1 MLEIKNISKTYKT
14 GTLVQKALDGVSLNL
29 RDNEFV
35 AILGPSG
42 SGKTTL
48 LNIIGGLDRYDSG
61 DLIINHVST
70 KNYKDKDWDS
80 YRNHTIGFVF
90 QSYNLIPHQT
100 VLANV
105 ELALTISGISK
116 KERTRRALAA
126 LDEVGLKEQAHK
138 KPNQMSGGQM
148 QRVAIARALVNNPDI
163 LLADEPTGALD
174 SKTSYQ
180 VMELLKKVAKDRLV
194 VMVSHNPELSE
205 EYATRVVRIKDGRII
220 DDSNPYEVEEEVEAK
235 HKNLGKARMGMFTAL
250 SLSFNNLISKKG
262 RTILTAF
269 AGSIGIIGIALILSL
284 SAGFQ
289 KYIDQIQEETMSS
302 YPLTISSD
310 TANIFS
316 AIMSS
321 DMRNDGEE
329 LKEGFVKE
337 MPMITTATNSL
348 GSNDLKS
355 FKKWL
360 EGNEEVYI
368 EDINKIDYEYEVS
381 PLIYSRDATGKIVQL
396 NPSTMLSGIYS
407 DSAMSMVSSMMQ
419 GSAMMGAFYEED
431 FNNLSDYEL
440 LRGTYPSAYDEVMV
454 VLSNKEMIPDLI
466 VYSLGLRDTEEL
478 STLIQEVMNGEEV
491 TVHNEQM
498 TVSYDDLLSLD
509 FRLINAT
516 DLYKYNEKYD
526 TYEDMKD
533 DEQYIEKL
541 YSNAHKLKVT
551 GIAYNEEGSS
561 GVIYSKELTSKVI
574 NDAYNTEI
582 VQKQL
587 KNKDIDVF
595 SNTAFDE
602 DKKDS
607 GLDFNDLVII
617 DEDLLKDA
625 FKVNI
630 SEDDF
635 DFDMMDEEKM
645 QEVIMGNATEAAN
658 AVIAG
663 PNVSQLTDTFNSF
676 NYMMMNS
683 YIQSYE
689 KSHLVTAD
697 DNGNEIV
704 VDNIDEIMND
714 SYYYS
719 CYLKLSDEDLN
730 SQSSKINGTNYKNFM
745 QTIFRNSN
753 DENTNAMFS
762 SLQDSDYDNLARSV
776 RMMFDDY
783 FSKLKNKAD
792 IEVQPGMKRIKYTV
806 IKGDFA
812 SIQQGLNGIVIYGPA
827 DICNIVS
834 NITGNNSITEAELA
848 EMSDLG
854 NLVLENISDFINSFG
869 INYVIQFEVFTD
881 EENNSGTLVAVN
893 NIVNNFSSLVVA
905 GSIFKSVASIMEPMA
920 DSLSGLGDKFSGDI
934 IEFDTKKFEQAFQFD
949 MDEEELSRLMS
960 SMIKS
965 SSATYKNNLKNLGYQ
980 DENDPSSISF
990 YFKDFD
996 SKSHFMDVLDDY
1008 NNTVD
1013 EEQVLSYTDITGL
1026 MMSSVSTIID
1036 SVTYVLIAF
1045 VSISL
1050 IVSSIMIAVI
1060 TLISVMERTKEIGIL
1075 RAMGASKS
1083 NVSSIFTAETFII
1096 GFLSGSLGI
1105 LVSYLALIPINMVIH
1120 NINSDI
1126 TAVLDI
1132 HYAAALIA
1140 ISVVLTLVSGLI
1152 PSRKAAKQDPV
1163 IALRSE

>member
-14 GTLVQKALDGVSLNL
+14 GNLVQKALDGVSLNL

-126 LDEVGLKEQAHK
+126 LEEVGLKEQAHK

-194 VMVSHNPELSE
+194 VMVSHNPDLSE
-205 EYATRVVRIKDGRII
+205 EYATRVVKIKDGKII
-220 DDSNPYEVEEEVEAK
+220 DDSDPYIVEEEVEAK
-235 HKNLGKARMGMFTAL
+235 HKNLGKAKMGILTAL
-250 SLSFNNLISKKG
+250 SLSFNNLVSKKG

-289 KYIDQIQEETMSS
+289 NYIDQIQEETMAS
-302 YPLTISSD
+302 YPLTIDSN
-310 TANIFS
+310 TTNIFS
-316 AIMSS
+316 AIMGRE
-321 DMRNDGEE
+321 MLNDGSQ

-337 MPMITTATNSL
+337 IPMITTAANSL
-348 GSNDLKS
+348 GTNDLKT

-360 EGNEEVYI
+360 EDNEEIYI
-368 EDINKIDYEYEVS
+368 EDINKIDYQYDVS
-381 PLIYSRDATGKIVQL
+381 PLIYSRDATGEIVQL

-431 FNNLSDYEL
+431 YNNLSDYEL
-440 LRGTYPSAYDEVMV
+440 LRGTYPSAYDEVLV
-454 VLSNKEMIPDLI
+454 VLNNKEMIPDLI

-478 STLIQEVMNGEEV
+478 SALIQQVMNGEEV
-491 TVHNEQM
+491 TIHNEQM
-498 TVSYDDLLSLD
+498 MISYDDLLTLD

-526 TYEDMKD
+526 TYEDMND
-533 DEQYIEKL
+533 DEKYIEEL
-541 YSNAHKLKVT
+541 YSNAHKLKIT
-551 GIAYNEEGSS
+551 GIAYSEGNS

-587 KNKDIDVF
+587 NNKDIDVF

-607 GLDFNDLVII
+607 GLDFNDLVTI
-617 DEDLLKDA
+617 DEDLLKEA
-625 FKVNI
+625 FIVNI

-645 QEVIMGNATEAAN
+645 QEVIMGNAKEAAT
-658 AVIAG
+658 AVTSG
-663 PNVSQLTDTFNSF
+663 PNVTQLSSAFTAMNTMMLDKYIDVYESTEGIIKEETLSTPLPQTEENSEE
-676 NYMMMNS
+676 NN
-683 YIQSYE
+683 
-689 KSHLVTAD
+689 
-697 DNGNEIV
+697 NES
-704 VDNIDEIMND
+704 NIPDVK
-714 SYYYS
+714 YL
-719 CYLKLSDEDLN
+719 YLKEELLDAIASNITGE
-730 SQSSKINGTNYKNFM
+730 NYKNAL
-745 QTIFRNSN
+745 T
-753 DENTNAMFS
+753 AMAS
-762 SLQDSDYDNLARSV
+762 QAPEEYKEYVAMLSMLQAEDYDNLAASV
-776 RMMFDDY
+776 KTSFYAYYKPVFESSLVEPVRNENGETIAKKILY
-783 FSKLKNKAD
+783 TTQHQD
-792 IEVQPGMKRIKYTV
+792 IQGQRIEIT
-806 IKGDFA
+806 
-812 SIQQGLNGIVIYGPA
+812 IYGNPMSESKK
-827 DICNIVS
+827 VS
-834 NITGNNSITEAELA
+834 TDLISSAILDETAVAYTNKSVNS
-848 EMSDLG
+848 
-854 NLVLENISDFINSFG
+854 
-869 INYVIQFEVFTD
+869 
-881 EENNSGTLVAVN
+881 
-893 NIVNNFSSLVVA
+893 IVNNYATYMVA
-905 GSIFKSVASIMEPMA
+905 ASIGKSLMSVMEPMQ
-920 DSLSGLGDKFSGDI
+920 DSFSELGDKFSGDI
-934 IEFDTKKFEQAFQFD
+934 FEFDTEKFKEAFQFE

-996 SKSHFMDVLDDY
+996 SKNHFMDILDEY
-1008 NNTVD
+1008 NENVD
-1013 EEQVLSYTDITGL
+1013 EEYKISYTDITGL
-1026 MMSSVSTIID
+1026 MMSSVATIID

-1120 NINSDI
+1120 NINTDI
-1126 TAVLDI
+1126 TAVLEI
-1132 HYAAALIA
+1132 QYAVILIA
-1140 ISVVLTLVSGLI
+1140 ISVALTLVSGLI

>member
-14 GTLVQKALDGVSLNL
+14 GNLVQKALDGVSLNL

-126 LDEVGLKEQAHK
+126 LEEVGLKEQAHK

-194 VMVSHNPELSE
+194 VMVSHNPDLSE
-205 EYATRVVRIKDGRII
+205 EYATRVVKIKDGKII
-220 DDSNPYEVEEEVEAK
+220 DDSDPYIVEEEVEAK
-235 HKNLGKARMGMFTAL
+235 HKNLGKAKMGILTAL
-250 SLSFNNLISKKG
+250 SLSFNNLVSKKG

-289 KYIDQIQEETMSS
+289 NYIDQIQEETMAS
-302 YPLTISSD
+302 YPLTIDSN
-310 TANIFS
+310 TTNIFS
-316 AIMSS
+316 AIMGRE
-321 DMRNDGEE
+321 MLNDGSQ

-337 MPMITTATNSL
+337 IPMITTAANSL
-348 GSNDLKS
+348 GTNDLKK

-360 EGNEEVYI
+360 EDNEEIYI
-368 EDINKIDYEYEVS
+368 EDINKIDYQYDVS
-381 PLIYSRDATGKIVQL
+381 PLIYSRDATGEIVQL

-440 LRGTYPSAYDEVMV
+440 LRGTYPSAYDEVLV
-454 VLSNKEMIPDLI
+454 VLNNKEMIPDLI

-478 STLIQEVMNGEEV
+478 SALIQQVMNGEEV
-491 TVHNEQM
+491 TIHNEQM
-498 TVSYDDLLSLD
+498 MISYDDLLTLD

-526 TYEDMKD
+526 TYEDMND
-533 DEQYIEKL
+533 DEKYIEEL
-541 YSNAHKLKVT
+541 YSNAHKLKIT
-551 GIAYNEEGSS
+551 GIAYSEGNS

-587 KNKDIDVF
+587 NNKDIDVF

-607 GLDFNDLVII
+607 GLDFNDLVTI
-617 DEDLLKDA
+617 DEDLLKEA
-625 FKVNI
+625 FIVNI

-645 QEVIMGNATEAAN
+645 QEVIMGNAKEAAT
-658 AVIAG
+658 AVTSG
-663 PNVSQLTDTFNSF
+663 PNVTQLSSAFTAMNTMMLDQYIDVYESTEGIIKEETLSTPLPQAEENS
-676 NYMMMNS
+676 
-683 YIQSYE
+683 E
-689 KSHLVTAD
+689 
-697 DNGNEIV
+697 DNNNES
-704 VDNIDEIMND
+704 NIPDVK
-714 SYYYS
+714 YL
-719 CYLKLSDEDLN
+719 YLKEELLDAIASNITGE
-730 SQSSKINGTNYKNFM
+730 NYKNAL
-745 QTIFRNSN
+745 T
-753 DENTNAMFS
+753 AMAS
-762 SLQDSDYDNLARSV
+762 QAPEEYKEYVAMLSMLQAEDYDNLAASV
-776 RMMFDDY
+776 KTSFYAYYKPVFESSLVEPVRNENGETVAKKILY
-783 FSKLKNKAD
+783 TTQHQD
-792 IEVQPGMKRIKYTV
+792 IQGQRIEIT
-806 IKGDFA
+806 
-812 SIQQGLNGIVIYGPA
+812 IYGNPMSESKK
-827 DICNIVS
+827 VS
-834 NITGNNSITEAELA
+834 TDLISSAILDETAVAYTNKSVNS
-848 EMSDLG
+848 
-854 NLVLENISDFINSFG
+854 
-869 INYVIQFEVFTD
+869 
-881 EENNSGTLVAVN
+881 
-893 NIVNNFSSLVVA
+893 IVNNYATYMVA
-905 GSIFKSVASIMEPMA
+905 ASIGKSLMSVMEPMQ
-920 DSLSGLGDKFSGDI
+920 DSFSELGDKFSGDI
-934 IEFDTKKFEQAFQFD
+934 FEFDTEKFKEAFQFE

-996 SKSHFMDVLDDY
+996 SKNHFMNILDEY
-1008 NNTVD
+1008 NENVD
-1013 EEQVLSYTDITGL
+1013 EEYKISYTDITGL
-1026 MMSSVSTIID
+1026 MMSSVATIID

-1120 NINSDI
+1120 NINTDI
-1126 TAVLDI
+1126 TAVLEI
-1132 HYAAALIA
+1132 QYAVILIA
-1140 ISVVLTLVSGLI
+1140 ISVALTLVSGLI

>member
-14 GTLVQKALDGVSLNL
+14 GNLVQKALDGVSLNL

-126 LDEVGLKEQAHK
+126 LEEVGLKEQAHK

-194 VMVSHNPELSE
+194 VMVSHNPDLSE
-205 EYATRVVRIKDGRII
+205 EYATRVVKIKDGKII
-220 DDSNPYEVEEEVEAK
+220 DDSDPYIVEEEVEAK
-235 HKNLGKARMGMFTAL
+235 HKNLGKAKMGILTAL
-250 SLSFNNLISKKG
+250 SLSFNNLVSKKG

-289 KYIDQIQEETMSS
+289 NYIDQIQEETMAS
-302 YPLTISSD
+302 YPLTIDSN
-310 TANIFS
+310 TTNIFS
-316 AIMSS
+316 AIMGRE
-321 DMRNDGEE
+321 MLNDGSQ

-337 MPMITTATNSL
+337 IPMITTAANSL
-348 GSNDLKS
+348 GTNDLKT

-360 EGNEEVYI
+360 EDNEEIYI
-368 EDINKIDYEYEVS
+368 EDINKIDYQYDVS
-381 PLIYSRDATGKIVQL
+381 PLIYSRDATGEIVQL

-431 FNNLSDYEL
+431 YNNLSDYEL
-440 LRGTYPSAYDEVMV
+440 LRGTYPSAYDEVLV
-454 VLSNKEMIPDLI
+454 VLNNKEMIPDLI

-478 STLIQEVMNGEEV
+478 SALIQQVMNGEEV
-491 TVHNEQM
+491 TIHNEQM
-498 TVSYDDLLSLD
+498 MISYDDLLTLD

-526 TYEDMKD
+526 TYEDMND
-533 DEQYIEKL
+533 DEKYIEEL
-541 YSNAHKLKVT
+541 YSNAHKLKIT
-551 GIAYNEEGSS
+551 GIAYSEGNS

-587 KNKDIDVF
+587 NNKDIDVF

-607 GLDFNDLVII
+607 GLDFNDLVTI
-617 DEDLLKDA
+617 DEDLLKEA
-625 FKVNI
+625 FIVNI

-645 QEVIMGNATEAAN
+645 QEVIMGNAKEAAT
-658 AVIAG
+658 AVTSG
-663 PNVSQLTDTFNSF
+663 PNVTQLSSAFTAMNTMMLDKYIDVYESTEGIIKEETLSTPLPQTEENSEE
-676 NYMMMNS
+676 NN
-683 YIQSYE
+683 
-689 KSHLVTAD
+689 
-697 DNGNEIV
+697 NES
-704 VDNIDEIMND
+704 NIPDVK
-714 SYYYS
+714 YL
-719 CYLKLSDEDLN
+719 YLKEELLDAIASNITGE
-730 SQSSKINGTNYKNFM
+730 NYKNAL
-745 QTIFRNSN
+745 T
-753 DENTNAMFS
+753 AMAS
-762 SLQDSDYDNLARSV
+762 QAPEEYKEYVAMLSMLQAEDYDNLAASV
-776 RMMFDDY
+776 KTSFYAYYKPVFESSLVEPVRNENGETIAKKILY
-783 FSKLKNKAD
+783 TTQHQD
-792 IEVQPGMKRIKYTV
+792 IQGQRIEIT
-806 IKGDFA
+806 
-812 SIQQGLNGIVIYGPA
+812 IYGNPMSESKK
-827 DICNIVS
+827 VS
-834 NITGNNSITEAELA
+834 TDLISSAILDETAVAYTNKSVNS
-848 EMSDLG
+848 
-854 NLVLENISDFINSFG
+854 
-869 INYVIQFEVFTD
+869 
-881 EENNSGTLVAVN
+881 
-893 NIVNNFSSLVVA
+893 IVNNYATYMVA
-905 GSIFKSVASIMEPMA
+905 ASIGKSLMSVMEPMQ
-920 DSLSGLGDKFSGDI
+920 DSFSELGDKFSGDI
-934 IEFDTKKFEQAFQFD
+934 FEFDTEKFKEAFQFE

-996 SKSHFMDVLDDY
+996 SKNHFMNILDEY
-1008 NNTVD
+1008 NENVD
-1013 EEQVLSYTDITGL
+1013 EEYKISYTDITGL
-1026 MMSSVSTIID
+1026 MMSSVATIID

-1132 HYAAALIA
+1132 HYAAVLIA

>member
-14 GTLVQKALDGVSLNL
+14 GNLVQKALDGVSLNL

-126 LDEVGLKEQAHK
+126 LEEVGLKEQAHK

-194 VMVSHNPELSE
+194 VMVSHNPDLSE
-205 EYATRVVRIKDGRII
+205 EYATRVVKIKDGKII
-220 DDSNPYEVEEEVEAK
+220 DDSDPYIVEEEVEAK
-235 HKNLGKARMGMFTAL
+235 HKNLGKAKMGILTAL
-250 SLSFNNLISKKG
+250 SLSFNNLVSKKG

-289 KYIDQIQEETMSS
+289 NYIDQIQEETMAS
-302 YPLTISSD
+302 YPLTIDSN
-310 TANIFS
+310 TTNIFS
-316 AIMSS
+316 AIMGRE
-321 DMRNDGEE
+321 MLNDGSQ

-337 MPMITTATNSL
+337 IPMITTAANSL
-348 GSNDLKS
+348 GTNDLKK

-360 EGNEEVYI
+360 EDNEEIYI
-368 EDINKIDYEYEVS
+368 EDINKIDYQYDVS
-381 PLIYSRDATGKIVQL
+381 PLIYSRDATGEIVQL

-431 FNNLSDYEL
+431 YNNLSDYEL
-440 LRGTYPSAYDEVMV
+440 LRGTYPSAYDEVLV
-454 VLSNKEMIPDLI
+454 VLNNKEMIPDLI

-478 STLIQEVMNGEEV
+478 SALIQQVMNGEEV
-491 TVHNEQM
+491 TIHNEQM
-498 TVSYDDLLSLD
+498 MISYDDLLTLD

-526 TYEDMKD
+526 TYEDMND
-533 DEQYIEKL
+533 DEKYIEEL
-541 YSNAHKLKVT
+541 YSNAHKLKIT
-551 GIAYNEEGSS
+551 GIAYSEGNS

-587 KNKDIDVF
+587 NNKDIDVF

-607 GLDFNDLVII
+607 GLDFNDLVTI
-617 DEDLLKDA
+617 DEDLLKEA
-625 FKVNI
+625 FIVNI

-645 QEVIMGNATEAAN
+645 QEVIMGNAKEAAT
-658 AVIAG
+658 AVTSG
-663 PNVSQLTDTFNSF
+663 PNVTQLSSAFTAMNTMMLDKYIDVYESTEGIIKEETLSTPLPQTEENSEE
-676 NYMMMNS
+676 NN
-683 YIQSYE
+683 
-689 KSHLVTAD
+689 
-697 DNGNEIV
+697 NES
-704 VDNIDEIMND
+704 NIPDVK
-714 SYYYS
+714 YL
-719 CYLKLSDEDLN
+719 YLKEELLDAIASNITGE
-730 SQSSKINGTNYKNFM
+730 NYKNAL
-745 QTIFRNSN
+745 T
-753 DENTNAMFS
+753 AMAS
-762 SLQDSDYDNLARSV
+762 QAPEEYKEYVAMLSMLQAEDYDNLAASV
-776 RMMFDDY
+776 KTSFYAYYKPVFESSLIELVRNENGETVAKKILY
-783 FSKLKNKAD
+783 TTQHQD
-792 IEVQPGMKRIKYTV
+792 IQGQRIEIT
-806 IKGDFA
+806 
-812 SIQQGLNGIVIYGPA
+812 IYGNPMSESKK
-827 DICNIVS
+827 VS
-834 NITGNNSITEAELA
+834 TDLISSAILDETAVAYTNKSVNS
-848 EMSDLG
+848 
-854 NLVLENISDFINSFG
+854 
-869 INYVIQFEVFTD
+869 
-881 EENNSGTLVAVN
+881 
-893 NIVNNFSSLVVA
+893 IVNNYATYMVA
-905 GSIFKSVASIMEPMA
+905 ASIGKSLMSVMEPMQ
-920 DSLSGLGDKFSGDI
+920 DSFSELGDKFSGDI
-934 IEFDTKKFEQAFQFD
+934 FEFDTEKFKEAFQFE

-996 SKSHFMDVLDDY
+996 SKNHFMDILDEY
-1008 NNTVD
+1008 NENVD
-1013 EEQVLSYTDITGL
+1013 EEYKISYTDITGL
-1026 MMSSVSTIID
+1026 MMSSVATIID

-1120 NINSDI
+1120 NTNSDI

-1132 HYAAALIA
+1132 HYAAVLIA
-1140 ISVVLTLVSGLI
+1140 ISVALTLVSGLI

>member
-14 GTLVQKALDGVSLNL
+14 GNLVQKALDGVSLNL

-126 LDEVGLKEQAHK
+126 LEEVGLKEQAHK

-194 VMVSHNPELSE
+194 VMVSHNPDLSE
-205 EYATRVVRIKDGRII
+205 EYATRVVKIKDGKII
-220 DDSNPYEVEEEVEAK
+220 DDSDPYIVEEEVEAK
-235 HKNLGKARMGMFTAL
+235 HKNLGKAKMGILTAL
-250 SLSFNNLISKKG
+250 SLSFNNLVSKKG

-289 KYIDQIQEETMSS
+289 NYIDQIQEETMAS
-302 YPLTISSD
+302 YPLTIDSN
-310 TANIFS
+310 TTNIFS
-316 AIMSS
+316 AIMGRE
-321 DMRNDGEE
+321 MLNDGSQ

-337 MPMITTATNSL
+337 IPMITTAANSL
-348 GSNDLKS
+348 GTNDLKT

-360 EGNEEVYI
+360 EDNEEIYI
-368 EDINKIDYEYEVS
+368 EDINKIDYQYDVS
-381 PLIYSRDATGKIVQL
+381 PLIYSRDATGEIVQL

-431 FNNLSDYEL
+431 YNNLSDYEL
-440 LRGTYPSAYDEVMV
+440 LRGTYPSAYDEVLV
-454 VLSNKEMIPDLI
+454 VLNNKEMIPDLI

-478 STLIQEVMNGEEV
+478 SALIQQVMNGEEV
-491 TVHNEQM
+491 TIHNEQM
-498 TVSYDDLLSLD
+498 MISYDDLLTLD

-526 TYEDMKD
+526 TYEDMND
-533 DEQYIEKL
+533 DEKYIEEL
-541 YSNAHKLKVT
+541 YSNAHKLKIT
-551 GIAYNEEGSS
+551 GIAYSEGNS

-587 KNKDIDVF
+587 NNKDIDVF

-607 GLDFNDLVII
+607 GLDFNDLVTI
-617 DEDLLKDA
+617 DEDLLKEA
-625 FKVNI
+625 FIVNI

-645 QEVIMGNATEAAN
+645 QEVIMGNAKEAAT
-658 AVIAG
+658 AVTSG
-663 PNVSQLTDTFNSF
+663 PNVTQLSSAFTAMNTMMLDKYIDVYESTEGIIKEETLSTPLPQAEENS
-676 NYMMMNS
+676 
-683 YIQSYE
+683 E
-689 KSHLVTAD
+689 
-697 DNGNEIV
+697 DNNNES
-704 VDNIDEIMND
+704 NIPDVK
-714 SYYYS
+714 YL
-719 CYLKLSDEDLN
+719 YLKEELLDAIASNITGE
-730 SQSSKINGTNYKNFM
+730 NYKNAL
-745 QTIFRNSN
+745 T
-753 DENTNAMFS
+753 AMAS
-762 SLQDSDYDNLARSV
+762 QAPEEYKEYVAMLSMLQAEDYDNLAASV
-776 RMMFDDY
+776 KTSFYAYYKPVFESSLVEPVRNENGETVAKKILY
-783 FSKLKNKAD
+783 TTQHQD
-792 IEVQPGMKRIKYTV
+792 IQGQRIEIT
-806 IKGDFA
+806 
-812 SIQQGLNGIVIYGPA
+812 IYGNPMSESKK
-827 DICNIVS
+827 VS
-834 NITGNNSITEAELA
+834 TDLISSAILDETAVAYTNKSVNS
-848 EMSDLG
+848 
-854 NLVLENISDFINSFG
+854 
-869 INYVIQFEVFTD
+869 
-881 EENNSGTLVAVN
+881 
-893 NIVNNFSSLVVA
+893 IVNNYATYMVA
-905 GSIFKSVASIMEPMA
+905 ASIGKSLMSVMEPMQ
-920 DSLSGLGDKFSGDI
+920 DSFSELGDKFSGDI
-934 IEFDTKKFEQAFQFD
+934 FEFDTEKFKEAFQFE

-996 SKSHFMDVLDDY
+996 SKNHFMNILDEY
-1008 NNTVD
+1008 NENVD
-1013 EEQVLSYTDITGL
+1013 EEYKISYTDITGL
-1026 MMSSVSTIID
+1026 MMSSVATIID

-1120 NINSDI
+1120 NINTDI
-1126 TAVLDI
+1126 TAVLEI
-1132 HYAAALIA
+1132 QYAVILIA
-1140 ISVVLTLVSGLI
+1140 ISVALTLVSGLI

>member
-14 GTLVQKALDGVSLNL
+14 GNLVQKALDGVSLNL

-126 LDEVGLKEQAHK
+126 LEEVGLKEQAHK

-194 VMVSHNPELSE
+194 VMVSHNPDLSE
-205 EYATRVVRIKDGRII
+205 EYATRVVKIKDGKII
-220 DDSNPYEVEEEVEAK
+220 DDSDPYIVEEEVEAK
-235 HKNLGKARMGMFTAL
+235 HKNLGKAKMGILTAL
-250 SLSFNNLISKKG
+250 SLSFNNLVSKKG

-289 KYIDQIQEETMSS
+289 NYIDQIQEETMAS
-302 YPLTISSD
+302 YPLTIDSN
-310 TANIFS
+310 TTNIFS
-316 AIMSS
+316 AIMGRE
-321 DMRNDGEE
+321 MLNDGSQ

-337 MPMITTATNSL
+337 IPMITTAANSL
-348 GSNDLKS
+348 GTNDLKT

-360 EGNEEVYI
+360 EDNEEIYI
-368 EDINKIDYEYEVS
+368 EDINKIDYQYDVS
-381 PLIYSRDATGKIVQL
+381 PLIYSRDATGEIVQL

-431 FNNLSDYEL
+431 YNNLSDYEL
-440 LRGTYPSAYDEVMV
+440 LRGTYPSAYDEVLV
-454 VLSNKEMIPDLI
+454 VLNNKEMIPDLI

-478 STLIQEVMNGEEV
+478 SALIQQVMNGEEV
-491 TVHNEQM
+491 TIHNEQM
-498 TVSYDDLLSLD
+498 MISYDDLLTLD

-526 TYEDMKD
+526 TYEDMND
-533 DEQYIEKL
+533 DEKYIEEL
-541 YSNAHKLKVT
+541 YSNAHKLKIT
-551 GIAYNEEGSS
+551 GIAYSEGNS

-587 KNKDIDVF
+587 NNKDIDVF

-607 GLDFNDLVII
+607 GLDFNDLVTI
-617 DEDLLKDA
+617 DEDLLKEA
-625 FKVNI
+625 FIVNI

-645 QEVIMGNATEAAN
+645 QEVIMGNAKEAAT
-658 AVIAG
+658 AVTSG
-663 PNVSQLTDTFNSF
+663 PNVTQLSSAFTAMNTMMLDKYIDVYESTEGIIKEETLSTPLPQTEENSEE
-676 NYMMMNS
+676 NN
-683 YIQSYE
+683 
-689 KSHLVTAD
+689 
-697 DNGNEIV
+697 NES
-704 VDNIDEIMND
+704 NIPDVK
-714 SYYYS
+714 YL
-719 CYLKLSDEDLN
+719 YLKEELLDAIASNITGE
-730 SQSSKINGTNYKNFM
+730 NYKNAL
-745 QTIFRNSN
+745 T
-753 DENTNAMFS
+753 AMAS
-762 SLQDSDYDNLARSV
+762 QAPEEYKEYVAMLSMLQAEDYDNLAASV
-776 RMMFDDY
+776 KTSFYAYYKPVFESSLIELVRNENGETVAKKILY
-783 FSKLKNKAD
+783 TTQHQD
-792 IEVQPGMKRIKYTV
+792 IQGQRIEIT
-806 IKGDFA
+806 
-812 SIQQGLNGIVIYGPA
+812 IYGNPMSESKK
-827 DICNIVS
+827 VS
-834 NITGNNSITEAELA
+834 TDLISSAILDETAVAYTNKSVNS
-848 EMSDLG
+848 
-854 NLVLENISDFINSFG
+854 
-869 INYVIQFEVFTD
+869 
-881 EENNSGTLVAVN
+881 
-893 NIVNNFSSLVVA
+893 IVNNYATYMVA
-905 GSIFKSVASIMEPMA
+905 ASIGKSLMSVMEPMQ
-920 DSLSGLGDKFSGDI
+920 DSFSELGDKFSGDI
-934 IEFDTKKFEQAFQFD
+934 FEFDTEKFKEAFQFE

-996 SKSHFMDVLDDY
+996 SKNHFMDILDEY
-1008 NNTVD
+1008 NENVD
-1013 EEQVLSYTDITGL
+1013 EEYKISYTDITGL
-1026 MMSSVSTIID
+1026 MMSSVATIID

-1132 HYAAALIA
+1132 HYAAVLIA

>member
-14 GTLVQKALDGVSLNL
+14 GNLVQKALDGVSLNL

-126 LDEVGLKEQAHK
+126 LEEVGLKEQAHK

-194 VMVSHNPELSE
+194 VMVSHNPDLSE
-205 EYATRVVRIKDGRII
+205 EYATRVVKIKDGKII
-220 DDSNPYEVEEEVEAK
+220 DDSDPYIVEEEVEAK
-235 HKNLGKARMGMFTAL
+235 HKNLGKAKMGILTAL
-250 SLSFNNLISKKG
+250 SLSFNNLVSKKG

-289 KYIDQIQEETMSS
+289 NYIDQIQEETMAS
-302 YPLTISSD
+302 YPLTIDSN
-310 TANIFS
+310 TTNIFS
-316 AIMSS
+316 AIMGRE
-321 DMRNDGEE
+321 MLNDGSQ

-337 MPMITTATNSL
+337 IPMITTAANSL
-348 GSNDLKS
+348 GTNDLKK

-360 EGNEEVYI
+360 EDNEEIYI
-368 EDINKIDYEYEVS
+368 EDINKIDYQYDVS
-381 PLIYSRDATGKIVQL
+381 PLIYSRDATGEIVQL

-440 LRGTYPSAYDEVMV
+440 LRGTYPSAYDEVLV
-454 VLSNKEMIPDLI
+454 VLNNKEMIPDLI

-478 STLIQEVMNGEEV
+478 SALIQQVMNGEEV
-491 TVHNEQM
+491 TIHNEQM
-498 TVSYDDLLSLD
+498 MISYDDLLTLD

-526 TYEDMKD
+526 TYEDMND
-533 DEQYIEKL
+533 DEKYIEEL
-541 YSNAHKLKVT
+541 YSNAHKLKIT
-551 GIAYNEEGSS
+551 GIAYSEGNS

-587 KNKDIDVF
+587 NNKDIDVF

-607 GLDFNDLVII
+607 GLDFNDLVTI
-617 DEDLLKDA
+617 DEDLLKEA
-625 FKVNI
+625 FIVNI

-645 QEVIMGNATEAAN
+645 QEVIMGNAKEAAT
-658 AVIAG
+658 AVTSG
-663 PNVSQLTDTFNSF
+663 PNVTQLSSAFTAMNTMMLDKYIDVYESTEGIIKEETLSTPLPQAEENS
-676 NYMMMNS
+676 
-683 YIQSYE
+683 E
-689 KSHLVTAD
+689 
-697 DNGNEIV
+697 DNNNES
-704 VDNIDEIMND
+704 NIPDVK
-714 SYYYS
+714 YL
-719 CYLKLSDEDLN
+719 YLKEELLDAIASNITGE
-730 SQSSKINGTNYKNFM
+730 NYKNAL
-745 QTIFRNSN
+745 T
-753 DENTNAMFS
+753 AMAS
-762 SLQDSDYDNLARSV
+762 QAPEEYKEYVAMLSMLQAEDYDNLAASV
-776 RMMFDDY
+776 KTSFYAYYKPVFESSLIELVRNENGETVAKKILY
-783 FSKLKNKAD
+783 TTQHQD
-792 IEVQPGMKRIKYTV
+792 IQGQRIEIT
-806 IKGDFA
+806 
-812 SIQQGLNGIVIYGPA
+812 IYGNPMSESKK
-827 DICNIVS
+827 VS
-834 NITGNNSITEAELA
+834 TDLISSAILDETAVAYTNKSVNS
-848 EMSDLG
+848 
-854 NLVLENISDFINSFG
+854 
-869 INYVIQFEVFTD
+869 
-881 EENNSGTLVAVN
+881 
-893 NIVNNFSSLVVA
+893 IVNNYATYMVA
-905 GSIFKSVASIMEPMA
+905 ASIGKSLMSVMEPMQ
-920 DSLSGLGDKFSGDI
+920 DSFSELGDKFSGDI
-934 IEFDTKKFEQAFQFD
+934 FEFDTEKFKEAFQFE

-996 SKSHFMDVLDDY
+996 SKNHFMNILDEY
-1008 NNTVD
+1008 NENVD
-1013 EEQVLSYTDITGL
+1013 EEYKISYTDITGL
-1026 MMSSVSTIID
+1026 MMSSVATIID

-1120 NINSDI
+1120 NINTDI
-1126 TAVLDI
+1126 TAVLEI
-1132 HYAAALIA
+1132 QYAVILIA
-1140 ISVVLTLVSGLI
+1140 ISVALTLVSGLI

>member
-14 GTLVQKALDGVSLNL
+14 GNLVQKALDGVSLNL

-126 LDEVGLKEQAHK
+126 LEEVGLKEQAHK

-194 VMVSHNPELSE
+194 VMVSHNPDLSE
-205 EYATRVVRIKDGRII
+205 EYATRVVKIKDGKII
-220 DDSNPYEVEEEVEAK
+220 DDSDPYIVEEEVEAK
-235 HKNLGKARMGMFTAL
+235 HKNLGKAKMGILTAL
-250 SLSFNNLISKKG
+250 SLSFNNLVSKKG

-289 KYIDQIQEETMSS
+289 NYIDQIQEETMAS
-302 YPLTISSD
+302 YPLTIDSN
-310 TANIFS
+310 TTNIFS
-316 AIMSS
+316 AIMGRE
-321 DMRNDGEE
+321 MLNDGSQ

-337 MPMITTATNSL
+337 IPMITTAANSL
-348 GSNDLKS
+348 GTNDLKT

-360 EGNEEVYI
+360 EDNEEIYI
-368 EDINKIDYEYEVS
+368 EDINKIDYQYDVS
-381 PLIYSRDATGKIVQL
+381 PLIYSRDATGEIVQL

-431 FNNLSDYEL
+431 YNNLSDYEL
-440 LRGTYPSAYDEVMV
+440 LRGTYPSAYDEVLV
-454 VLSNKEMIPDLI
+454 VLNNKEMIPDLI

-478 STLIQEVMNGEEV
+478 SALIQQVMNGEEV
-491 TVHNEQM
+491 TIHNEQM
-498 TVSYDDLLSLD
+498 MISYDDLLTLD

-526 TYEDMKD
+526 TYEDMND
-533 DEQYIEKL
+533 DEKYIEEL
-541 YSNAHKLKVT
+541 YSNAHKLKIT
-551 GIAYNEEGSS
+551 GIAYSEGNS

-587 KNKDIDVF
+587 NNKDIDVF

-607 GLDFNDLVII
+607 GLDFNDLVTI
-617 DEDLLKDA
+617 DEDLLKEA
-625 FKVNI
+625 FIVNI

-645 QEVIMGNATEAAN
+645 QEVIMGNAKEAAT
-658 AVIAG
+658 AVTSG
-663 PNVSQLTDTFNSF
+663 PNVTQLSSAFTAMNTMMLDKYIDVYESTEGIIKEETLSTPLPQTEENSEE
-676 NYMMMNS
+676 NN
-683 YIQSYE
+683 
-689 KSHLVTAD
+689 
-697 DNGNEIV
+697 NES
-704 VDNIDEIMND
+704 NIPDVK
-714 SYYYS
+714 YL
-719 CYLKLSDEDLN
+719 YLKEELLDAIASNITGE
-730 SQSSKINGTNYKNFM
+730 NYKNAL
-745 QTIFRNSN
+745 T
-753 DENTNAMFS
+753 AMAS
-762 SLQDSDYDNLARSV
+762 QAPEEYKEYVAMLSMLQAEDYDNLAASV
-776 RMMFDDY
+776 KTSFYAYYKPVFESSLVEPVRNENGETIAKKILY
-783 FSKLKNKAD
+783 TTQHQD
-792 IEVQPGMKRIKYTV
+792 IQGQRIEIT
-806 IKGDFA
+806 
-812 SIQQGLNGIVIYGPA
+812 IYGNPMSESKK
-827 DICNIVS
+827 VS
-834 NITGNNSITEAELA
+834 TDLISSAILDETAVAYTNKSVNS
-848 EMSDLG
+848 
-854 NLVLENISDFINSFG
+854 
-869 INYVIQFEVFTD
+869 
-881 EENNSGTLVAVN
+881 
-893 NIVNNFSSLVVA
+893 IVNNYATYMVA
-905 GSIFKSVASIMEPMA
+905 ASIGKSLMSVMEPMQ
-920 DSLSGLGDKFSGDI
+920 DSFSELGDKFSGDI
-934 IEFDTKKFEQAFQFD
+934 FEFDTEKFKEAFQFE

-996 SKSHFMDVLDDY
+996 SKNHFMNILDEY
-1008 NNTVD
+1008 NENVD
-1013 EEQVLSYTDITGL
+1013 EEYKISYTDITGL
-1026 MMSSVSTIID
+1026 MMSSVATIID

>member
-14 GTLVQKALDGVSLNL
+14 GNLVQKALDGVSLNL

-126 LDEVGLKEQAHK
+126 LEEVGLKEQAHK

-194 VMVSHNPELSE
+194 VMVSHNPDLSE
-205 EYATRVVRIKDGRII
+205 EYATRVVKIKDGKII
-220 DDSNPYEVEEEVEAK
+220 DDSDPYIVEEEVEAK
-235 HKNLGKARMGMFTAL
+235 HKNLGKAKMGILTAL
-250 SLSFNNLISKKG
+250 SLSFNNLVSKKG

-289 KYIDQIQEETMSS
+289 NYIDQIQEETMAS
-302 YPLTISSD
+302 YPLTIDSN
-310 TANIFS
+310 TTNIFS
-316 AIMSS
+316 AIMGRE
-321 DMRNDGEE
+321 MLNDGSQ

-337 MPMITTATNSL
+337 IPMITTAANSL
-348 GSNDLKS
+348 GTNDLKT

-360 EGNEEVYI
+360 EDNEEIYI
-368 EDINKIDYEYEVS
+368 EDINKIDYQYDVS
-381 PLIYSRDATGKIVQL
+381 PLIYSRDATGEIVQL

-440 LRGTYPSAYDEVMV
+440 LRGTYPSAYDEVLV
-454 VLSNKEMIPDLI
+454 VLNNKEMIPDLI

-478 STLIQEVMNGEEV
+478 SALIQQVMNGEEV
-491 TVHNEQM
+491 TIHNEQM
-498 TVSYDDLLSLD
+498 MISYDDLLTLD

-526 TYEDMKD
+526 TYEDMND
-533 DEQYIEKL
+533 DEKYIEEL
-541 YSNAHKLKVT
+541 YSNAHKLKIT
-551 GIAYNEEGSS
+551 GIAYSEGNS

-587 KNKDIDVF
+587 NNKDIDVF

-607 GLDFNDLVII
+607 GLDFNDLVTI
-617 DEDLLKDA
+617 DEDLLKEA
-625 FKVNI
+625 FIVNI

-645 QEVIMGNATEAAN
+645 QEVIMGNAKEAAT
-658 AVIAG
+658 AVTSG
-663 PNVSQLTDTFNSF
+663 PNVTQLSSAFTAMNTMMLDKYIDVYESTEGIIKEETLSTPLPQTEENSEE
-676 NYMMMNS
+676 NN
-683 YIQSYE
+683 
-689 KSHLVTAD
+689 
-697 DNGNEIV
+697 NES
-704 VDNIDEIMND
+704 NIPDVK
-714 SYYYS
+714 YL
-719 CYLKLSDEDLN
+719 YLKEELLDAIASNITGE
-730 SQSSKINGTNYKNFM
+730 NYKNAL
-745 QTIFRNSN
+745 T
-753 DENTNAMFS
+753 AMAS
-762 SLQDSDYDNLARSV
+762 QAPEEYKEYVAMLSMLQAEDYDNLAASV
-776 RMMFDDY
+776 KTSFYAYYKPVFESSLVEPVRNENGETVAKKILY
-783 FSKLKNKAD
+783 TTQHQD
-792 IEVQPGMKRIKYTV
+792 IQGQRIEIT
-806 IKGDFA
+806 
-812 SIQQGLNGIVIYGPA
+812 IYGNPMSESKK
-827 DICNIVS
+827 VS
-834 NITGNNSITEAELA
+834 TDLISSAILDETAVAYTNKSVNS
-848 EMSDLG
+848 
-854 NLVLENISDFINSFG
+854 
-869 INYVIQFEVFTD
+869 
-881 EENNSGTLVAVN
+881 
-893 NIVNNFSSLVVA
+893 IVNNYATYMVA
-905 GSIFKSVASIMEPMA
+905 ASIGKSLMSVMEPMQ
-920 DSLSGLGDKFSGDI
+920 DSFSELGDKFSGDI
-934 IEFDTKKFEQAFQFD
+934 FEFDTEKFKEAFQFE

-996 SKSHFMDVLDDY
+996 SKNHFMDILDEY
-1008 NNTVD
+1008 NENVD
-1013 EEQVLSYTDITGL
+1013 EEYKISYTDITGL
-1026 MMSSVSTIID
+1026 MMSSVATIID

-1120 NINSDI
+1120 NINTDI
-1126 TAVLDI
+1126 TAVLEI
-1132 HYAAALIA
+1132 QYAVILIA
-1140 ISVVLTLVSGLI
+1140 ISVALTLVSGLI

>member
-14 GTLVQKALDGVSLNL
+14 GNLVQKALDGVSLNL

-126 LDEVGLKEQAHK
+126 LEEVGLKEQAHK

-194 VMVSHNPELSE
+194 VMVSHNPDLSE
-205 EYATRVVRIKDGRII
+205 EYATRVVKIKDGKII
-220 DDSNPYEVEEEVEAK
+220 DDSDPYIVEEEVEAK
-235 HKNLGKARMGMFTAL
+235 HKNLGKAKMGILTAL
-250 SLSFNNLISKKG
+250 SLSFNNLVSKKG

-289 KYIDQIQEETMSS
+289 NYIDQIQEETMAS
-302 YPLTISSD
+302 YPLTIDSN
-310 TANIFS
+310 TTNIFS
-316 AIMSS
+316 AIMGRE
-321 DMRNDGEE
+321 MLNDGSQ

-337 MPMITTATNSL
+337 IPMITTAANSL
-348 GSNDLKS
+348 GTNDLKT

-360 EGNEEVYI
+360 EDNEEIYI
-368 EDINKIDYEYEVS
+368 EDINKIDYQYDVS
-381 PLIYSRDATGKIVQL
+381 PLIYSRDATGEIVQL

-440 LRGTYPSAYDEVMV
+440 LRGTYPSAYDEVLV
-454 VLSNKEMIPDLI
+454 VLNNKEMIPDLI

-478 STLIQEVMNGEEV
+478 SALIQQVMNGEEV
-491 TVHNEQM
+491 TIHNEQM
-498 TVSYDDLLSLD
+498 MISYDDLLTLD

-526 TYEDMKD
+526 TYEDMND
-533 DEQYIEKL
+533 DEKYIEEL
-541 YSNAHKLKVT
+541 YSNAHKLKIT
-551 GIAYNEEGSS
+551 GIAYSEGNS

-587 KNKDIDVF
+587 NNKDIDVF

-607 GLDFNDLVII
+607 GLDFNDLVTI
-617 DEDLLKDA
+617 DEDLLKEA
-625 FKVNI
+625 FIVNI

-645 QEVIMGNATEAAN
+645 QEVIMGNAKEAAT
-658 AVIAG
+658 AVTSG
-663 PNVSQLTDTFNSF
+663 PNVTQLSSAFTAMNTMMLDKYIDVYESTEGIIKEETLSTPLPQTEENSEE
-676 NYMMMNS
+676 NN
-683 YIQSYE
+683 
-689 KSHLVTAD
+689 
-697 DNGNEIV
+697 NES
-704 VDNIDEIMND
+704 NIPDVK
-714 SYYYS
+714 YL
-719 CYLKLSDEDLN
+719 YLKEELLDAIASNITGE
-730 SQSSKINGTNYKNFM
+730 NYKNAL
-745 QTIFRNSN
+745 T
-753 DENTNAMFS
+753 AMAS
-762 SLQDSDYDNLARSV
+762 QAPEEYKEYVAMLSMLQAEDYDNLAASV
-776 RMMFDDY
+776 KTSFYAYYKPVFESSLIELVRNENGETVAKKILY
-783 FSKLKNKAD
+783 TTQHQD
-792 IEVQPGMKRIKYTV
+792 IQGQRIEIT
-806 IKGDFA
+806 
-812 SIQQGLNGIVIYGPA
+812 IYGNPMSESKK
-827 DICNIVS
+827 VS
-834 NITGNNSITEAELA
+834 TDLISSAILDETAVAYTNKSVNS
-848 EMSDLG
+848 
-854 NLVLENISDFINSFG
+854 
-869 INYVIQFEVFTD
+869 
-881 EENNSGTLVAVN
+881 
-893 NIVNNFSSLVVA
+893 IVNNYATYMVA
-905 GSIFKSVASIMEPMA
+905 ASIGKSLMSVMEPMQ
-920 DSLSGLGDKFSGDI
+920 DSFSELGDKFSGDI
-934 IEFDTKKFEQAFQFD
+934 FEFDTEKFKEAFQFE

-1132 HYAAALIA
+1132 HYAAVLIV

>member
-1 MLEIKNISKTYKT
+1 MSF
-14 GTLVQKALDGVSLNL
+14 

-35 AILGPSG
+35 SILGPSG

-48 LNIIGGLDRYDSG
+48 LNIIGGLDRYDKG
-61 DLIINHVST
+61 DLIINNVST
-70 KNYKDKDWDS
+70 KKYKDRDWDS

-126 LDEVGLKEQAHK
+126 LEEVGLKEQAHK

-194 VMVSHNPELSE
+194 VMVSHNPDLSE
-205 EYATRVVRIKDGRII
+205 EYATRVVKIKDGKII
-220 DDSNPYEVEEEVEAK
+220 DDSDPYIVEEEVEAK
-235 HKNLGKARMGMFTAL
+235 HKNLGKAKMGILTAL
-250 SLSFNNLISKKG
+250 SLSFNNLVSKKG

-289 KYIDQIQEETMSS
+289 NYIDQIQEETMAS
-302 YPLTISSD
+302 YPLTIDSN
-310 TANIFS
+310 TTNIFS
-316 AIMSS
+316 AIMGRE
-321 DMRNDGEE
+321 MLNDGSQ

-337 MPMITTATNSL
+337 IPMITTAANSL
-348 GSNDLKS
+348 GTNDLKT

-360 EGNEEVYI
+360 EDNEEIYI
-368 EDINKIDYEYEVS
+368 EDINKIDYQYDVS
-381 PLIYSRDATGKIVQL
+381 PLIYSRDATGEIVQL

-440 LRGTYPSAYDEVMV
+440 LRGTYPSAYDEVLV
-454 VLSNKEMIPDLI
+454 VLNNKEMIPDLI

-478 STLIQEVMNGEEV
+478 SALIQQVMNGEEV
-491 TVHNEQM
+491 TIHNEQM
-498 TVSYDDLLSLD
+498 MISYDDLLTLD

-526 TYEDMKD
+526 TYEDMND
-533 DEQYIEKL
+533 DEKYIEEL
-541 YSNAHKLKVT
+541 YSDAHKLKIT
-551 GIAYNEEGSS
+551 GIAYSEGNS

-587 KNKDIDVF
+587 NNKDIDVF

-607 GLDFNDLVII
+607 GLDFNDLVTI
-617 DEDLLKDA
+617 DEDLLKEA
-625 FKVNI
+625 FIVNI

-645 QEVIMGNATEAAN
+645 QEVIMGNAKEAAT
-658 AVIAG
+658 AVTSG
-663 PNVSQLTDTFNSF
+663 PNVTQLSSAFTAMNTMMLDKYIDVYESTEGIIKEETLSTPLPQTEENSEE
-676 NYMMMNS
+676 NN
-683 YIQSYE
+683 
-689 KSHLVTAD
+689 
-697 DNGNEIV
+697 NES
-704 VDNIDEIMND
+704 NIPDVK
-714 SYYYS
+714 YL
-719 CYLKLSDEDLN
+719 YLKEELLDAIASNITGE
-730 SQSSKINGTNYKNFM
+730 NYKNAL
-745 QTIFRNSN
+745 T
-753 DENTNAMFS
+753 AMAS
-762 SLQDSDYDNLARSV
+762 QAPEEYKEYVAMLSMLQAEDYDNLAASV
-776 RMMFDDY
+776 KTSFYAYYKPVFESSLVEPVRNENGETIAKKILY
-783 FSKLKNKAD
+783 TTQHQD
-792 IEVQPGMKRIKYTV
+792 IQGQRIEIT
-806 IKGDFA
+806 
-812 SIQQGLNGIVIYGPA
+812 IYGNPMSESKK
-827 DICNIVS
+827 VS
-834 NITGNNSITEAELA
+834 TDLISSAILDETAVAYTNKSVNS
-848 EMSDLG
+848 
-854 NLVLENISDFINSFG
+854 
-869 INYVIQFEVFTD
+869 
-881 EENNSGTLVAVN
+881 
-893 NIVNNFSSLVVA
+893 IVNNYATYMVA
-905 GSIFKSVASIMEPMA
+905 ASIGKSLMSVMEPMQ
-920 DSLSGLGDKFSGDI
+920 DSFSELGDKFSGDI
-934 IEFDTKKFEQAFQFD
+934 FEFDTEKFKEAFQFE

-996 SKSHFMDVLDDY
+996 SKNHFMDILDEY
-1008 NNTVD
+1008 NENVD
-1013 EEQVLSYTDITGL
+1013 EEYKISYTDITGL
-1026 MMSSVSTIID
+1026 MMSSVATIID

-1120 NINSDI
+1120 NINTDI
-1126 TAVLDI
+1126 TAVLEI
-1132 HYAAALIA
+1132 QYAVILIA
-1140 ISVVLTLVSGLI
+1140 ISVALTLVSGLI

>member
-14 GTLVQKALDGVSLNL
+14 GNLVQKALDGVSLNL

-126 LDEVGLKEQAHK
+126 LEEVGLKEQAHK

-194 VMVSHNPELSE
+194 VMVSHNPDLSE
-205 EYATRVVRIKDGRII
+205 EYATRVVKIKDGKII
-220 DDSNPYEVEEEVEAK
+220 DDSDPYIVEEEVEAK
-235 HKNLGKARMGMFTAL
+235 HKNLGKAKMGILTAL
-250 SLSFNNLISKKG
+250 SLSFNNLVSKKG

-289 KYIDQIQEETMSS
+289 NYIDQIQEETMAS
-302 YPLTISSD
+302 YPLTIDSN
-310 TANIFS
+310 TTNIFS
-316 AIMSS
+316 AIMGRE
-321 DMRNDGEE
+321 MLNDGSQ

-337 MPMITTATNSL
+337 IPMITTAANSL
-348 GSNDLKS
+348 GTNDLKT

-360 EGNEEVYI
+360 EDNEEIYI
-368 EDINKIDYEYEVS
+368 EDINKIDYQYDVS
-381 PLIYSRDATGKIVQL
+381 PLIYSRDATGEIVQL

-440 LRGTYPSAYDEVMV
+440 LRGTYPSAYDEVLV
-454 VLSNKEMIPDLI
+454 VLNNKEMIPDLI

-478 STLIQEVMNGEEV
+478 SALIQQVMNGEEV
-491 TVHNEQM
+491 TIHNEQM
-498 TVSYDDLLSLD
+498 MISYDDLLTLD

-526 TYEDMKD
+526 TYEDMND
-533 DEQYIEKL
+533 DEKYIEEL
-541 YSNAHKLKVT
+541 YSNAHKLKIT
-551 GIAYNEEGSS
+551 GIAYSEGNS

-587 KNKDIDVF
+587 NNKEIDVF

-602 DKKDS
+602 EKKDS
-607 GLDFNDLVII
+607 GLDFNDLVTI
-617 DEDLLKDA
+617 DEDLLKEA
-625 FKVNI
+625 FIVNI

-645 QEVIMGNATEAAN
+645 QEVIMGNAKEAAT
-658 AVIAG
+658 AVTSG
-663 PNVSQLTDTFNSF
+663 PNVTQLSSAFTAMNTMMLDKYIDVYESTEGIIKEETLSTPLPQTEENSEE
-676 NYMMMNS
+676 NN
-683 YIQSYE
+683 
-689 KSHLVTAD
+689 
-697 DNGNEIV
+697 NES
-704 VDNIDEIMND
+704 NIPDVK
-714 SYYYS
+714 YL
-719 CYLKLSDEDLN
+719 YLKEELLDAIASNITGE
-730 SQSSKINGTNYKNFM
+730 NYKNAL
-745 QTIFRNSN
+745 T
-753 DENTNAMFS
+753 AMAS
-762 SLQDSDYDNLARSV
+762 QAPEEYKEYVAMLSMLQAEDYDNLAASV
-776 RMMFDDY
+776 KTSFYAYYKPVFESSLVEPVRNENGETVAKKILY
-783 FSKLKNKAD
+783 TTQHQD
-792 IEVQPGMKRIKYTV
+792 IQGQRIEIT
-806 IKGDFA
+806 
-812 SIQQGLNGIVIYGPA
+812 IYGNPMSESKK
-827 DICNIVS
+827 VS
-834 NITGNNSITEAELA
+834 TDLISSAILDETAVAYTNKSVNS
-848 EMSDLG
+848 
-854 NLVLENISDFINSFG
+854 
-869 INYVIQFEVFTD
+869 
-881 EENNSGTLVAVN
+881 
-893 NIVNNFSSLVVA
+893 IVNNYATYMVA
-905 GSIFKSVASIMEPMA
+905 ASIGKSLMSVMEPMQ
-920 DSLSGLGDKFSGDI
+920 DSFSELGDKFSGDI
-934 IEFDTKKFEQAFQFD
+934 FEFDTEKFKEAFQFE

-996 SKSHFMDVLDDY
+996 SKNHFMDILDEY
-1008 NNTVD
+1008 NENVD
-1013 EEQVLSYTDITGL
+1013 EEYKISYTDITGL
-1026 MMSSVSTIID
+1026 MMSSVATIID

-1120 NINSDI
+1120 NINTDI
-1126 TAVLDI
+1126 TAVLEI
-1132 HYAAALIA
+1132 QYAVILIA
-1140 ISVVLTLVSGLI
+1140 ISVALTLVSGLI

>member
-14 GTLVQKALDGVSLNL
+14 GNLVQKALDGVSLNL

-126 LDEVGLKEQAHK
+126 LEEVGLKEQAHK

-194 VMVSHNPELSE
+194 VMVSHNPDLSE
-205 EYATRVVRIKDGRII
+205 EYATRVVKIKDGKII
-220 DDSNPYEVEEEVEAK
+220 DDSDPYIVEEEVEAK
-235 HKNLGKARMGMFTAL
+235 HKNLGKAKMGILTAL
-250 SLSFNNLISKKG
+250 SLSFNNLVSKKG

-289 KYIDQIQEETMSS
+289 NYIDQIQEETMAS
-302 YPLTISSD
+302 YPLTIDSN
-310 TANIFS
+310 TTNIFS
-316 AIMSS
+316 AIMGRE
-321 DMRNDGEE
+321 MLNDGSQ

-337 MPMITTATNSL
+337 IPMITTAANSL
-348 GSNDLKS
+348 GTNDLKK

-360 EGNEEVYI
+360 EDNEEIYI
-368 EDINKIDYEYEVS
+368 EDINKIDYQYDVS
-381 PLIYSRDATGKIVQL
+381 PLIYSRDATGEIVQL

-431 FNNLSDYEL
+431 YNNLSDYEL
-440 LRGTYPSAYDEVMV
+440 LRGTYPSAYDEVLV
-454 VLSNKEMIPDLI
+454 VLNNKEMIPDLI

-478 STLIQEVMNGEEV
+478 SALIQQVMNGEEV
-491 TVHNEQM
+491 TIHNEQM
-498 TVSYDDLLSLD
+498 MISYDDLLTLD

-526 TYEDMKD
+526 TYEDMND
-533 DEQYIEKL
+533 DEKYIEEL
-541 YSNAHKLKVT
+541 YSNAHKLKIT
-551 GIAYNEEGSS
+551 GIAYSEGNS

-587 KNKDIDVF
+587 NNKDIDVF

-607 GLDFNDLVII
+607 GLDFNDLVTI
-617 DEDLLKDA
+617 DEDLLKEA
-625 FKVNI
+625 FIVNI

-645 QEVIMGNATEAAN
+645 QEVIMGNAKEAAT
-658 AVIAG
+658 AVTSG
-663 PNVSQLTDTFNSF
+663 PNVTQLSSAFTAMNTMMLDKYIDVYESTEGIIKEETLSTPLPQTEENSEE
-676 NYMMMNS
+676 NN
-683 YIQSYE
+683 
-689 KSHLVTAD
+689 
-697 DNGNEIV
+697 NES
-704 VDNIDEIMND
+704 NIPDVK
-714 SYYYS
+714 YL
-719 CYLKLSDEDLN
+719 YLKEELLDAIASNITGE
-730 SQSSKINGTNYKNFM
+730 NYKNAL
-745 QTIFRNSN
+745 T
-753 DENTNAMFS
+753 AMAS
-762 SLQDSDYDNLARSV
+762 QAPEEYKEYVAMLSMLQAEDYDNLAASV
-776 RMMFDDY
+776 KTSFYAYYKPVFESSLVEPVRNENGETIAKKILY
-783 FSKLKNKAD
+783 TTQHQD
-792 IEVQPGMKRIKYTV
+792 IQGQRIEIT
-806 IKGDFA
+806 
-812 SIQQGLNGIVIYGPA
+812 IYGNPMSESKK
-827 DICNIVS
+827 VS
-834 NITGNNSITEAELA
+834 TDLISSAILDETAIAYTNKSVNS
-848 EMSDLG
+848 
-854 NLVLENISDFINSFG
+854 
-869 INYVIQFEVFTD
+869 
-881 EENNSGTLVAVN
+881 
-893 NIVNNFSSLVVA
+893 IVNNYATYMVA
-905 GSIFKSVASIMEPMA
+905 ASIGKSLMSVMEPMQ
-920 DSLSGLGDKFSGDI
+920 DSFSELGDKFSGDI
-934 IEFDTKKFEQAFQFD
+934 FEFDTEKFKEAFQFE

-996 SKSHFMDVLDDY
+996 SKNHFMDILDEY
-1008 NNTVD
+1008 NENVD
-1013 EEQVLSYTDITGL
+1013 EEYKISYTDITGL
-1026 MMSSVSTIID
+1026 MMSSVATIID

-1120 NINSDI
+1120 NINTDI
-1126 TAVLDI
+1126 TAVLEI
-1132 HYAAALIA
+1132 QYAVILIA
-1140 ISVVLTLVSGLI
+1140 ISVALTLVSGLI

>member
-14 GTLVQKALDGVSLNL
+14 GNLVQKALDGVSLNL

-126 LDEVGLKEQAHK
+126 LEEVGLKEQAHK

-194 VMVSHNPELSE
+194 VMVSHNPDLSE
-205 EYATRVVRIKDGRII
+205 EYATRVVKIKDGKII
-220 DDSNPYEVEEEVEAK
+220 DDSDPYIVEEEVEAK
-235 HKNLGKARMGMFTAL
+235 HKNLGKAKMGILTAL
-250 SLSFNNLISKKG
+250 SLSFNNLVSKKG

-289 KYIDQIQEETMSS
+289 NYIDQIQEETMAS
-302 YPLTISSD
+302 YPLTIDSN
-310 TANIFS
+310 TTNIFS
-316 AIMSS
+316 AIMGRE
-321 DMRNDGEE
+321 MLNDGSQ

-337 MPMITTATNSL
+337 IPMITTAANSL
-348 GSNDLKS
+348 GTNDLKT

-360 EGNEEVYI
+360 EDNEEIYI
-368 EDINKIDYEYEVS
+368 EDINKIDYQYDVS
-381 PLIYSRDATGKIVQL
+381 PLIYSRDATGEIVQL

-431 FNNLSDYEL
+431 YNNLSDYEL
-440 LRGTYPSAYDEVMV
+440 LRGTYPSAYDEVLV
-454 VLSNKEMIPDLI
+454 VLNNKEMIPDLI

-478 STLIQEVMNGEEV
+478 SALIQQVMNGEEV
-491 TVHNEQM
+491 TIHNEQM
-498 TVSYDDLLSLD
+498 MISYDDLLTLD

-526 TYEDMKD
+526 TYEDMND
-533 DEQYIEKL
+533 DEKYIEEL
-541 YSNAHKLKVT
+541 YSNAHKLKIT
-551 GIAYNEEGSS
+551 GIAYSEGNS

-587 KNKDIDVF
+587 NNKDIDVF

-607 GLDFNDLVII
+607 GLDFNDLVTI
-617 DEDLLKDA
+617 DEDLLKEA
-625 FKVNI
+625 FIVNI

-645 QEVIMGNATEAAN
+645 QEVIMGNAKEAAT
-658 AVIAG
+658 AVTSG
-663 PNVSQLTDTFNSF
+663 PNVTQLSSAFTAMNTMMLDKYIDVYESTEGIIKEETLSTPLPQTEENSEE
-676 NYMMMNS
+676 NN
-683 YIQSYE
+683 
-689 KSHLVTAD
+689 
-697 DNGNEIV
+697 NES
-704 VDNIDEIMND
+704 NIPDVK
-714 SYYYS
+714 YL
-719 CYLKLSDEDLN
+719 YLKEELLDAIASNITGE
-730 SQSSKINGTNYKNFM
+730 NYKNAL
-745 QTIFRNSN
+745 T
-753 DENTNAMFS
+753 AMAS
-762 SLQDSDYDNLARSV
+762 QAPEEYKEYVAMLSMLQAEDYDNLAASV
-776 RMMFDDY
+776 KTSFYAYYKPVFESSLVEPVRNENGETIAKKILY
-783 FSKLKNKAD
+783 TTQHQD
-792 IEVQPGMKRIKYTV
+792 IQGQRIEIT
-806 IKGDFA
+806 
-812 SIQQGLNGIVIYGPA
+812 IYGNPMSESKK
-827 DICNIVS
+827 VS
-834 NITGNNSITEAELA
+834 TDLISSAILDETAIAYTNKSVNS
-848 EMSDLG
+848 
-854 NLVLENISDFINSFG
+854 
-869 INYVIQFEVFTD
+869 
-881 EENNSGTLVAVN
+881 
-893 NIVNNFSSLVVA
+893 IVNNYATYMVA
-905 GSIFKSVASIMEPMA
+905 ASIGKSLMSVMEPMQ
-920 DSLSGLGDKFSGDI
+920 DSFSELGDKFSGDI
-934 IEFDTKKFEQAFQFD
+934 FEFDTEKFKEAFQFE

-996 SKSHFMDVLDDY
+996 SKNHFMNILDEY
-1008 NNTVD
+1008 NENVD
-1013 EEQVLSYTDITGL
+1013 EEYKISYTDITGL
-1026 MMSSVSTIID
+1026 MMSSVATIID

-1132 HYAAALIA
+1132 HYAAVLIA

>member
-14 GTLVQKALDGVSLNL
+14 GNLVQKALDGVSLNL

-126 LDEVGLKEQAHK
+126 LEEVGLKEQAHK

-194 VMVSHNPELSE
+194 VMVSHNPDLSE
-205 EYATRVVRIKDGRII
+205 EYATRVVKIKDGKII
-220 DDSNPYEVEEEVEAK
+220 DDSDPYIVEEEVEAK
-235 HKNLGKARMGMFTAL
+235 HKNLGKAKMGILTAL
-250 SLSFNNLISKKG
+250 SLSFNNLVSKKG

-289 KYIDQIQEETMSS
+289 NYIDQIQEETMAS
-302 YPLTISSD
+302 YPLTIDSN
-310 TANIFS
+310 TTNIFS
-316 AIMSS
+316 AIMGRE
-321 DMRNDGEE
+321 MLNDGSQ

-337 MPMITTATNSL
+337 IPMITTAANSL
-348 GSNDLKS
+348 GTNDLKT

-360 EGNEEVYI
+360 EDNEEIYI
-368 EDINKIDYEYEVS
+368 EDINKIDYQYDVS
-381 PLIYSRDATGKIVQL
+381 PLIYSRDATGEIVQL

-440 LRGTYPSAYDEVMV
+440 LRGTYPSAYDEVLV
-454 VLSNKEMIPDLI
+454 VLNNKEMIPDLI

-478 STLIQEVMNGEEV
+478 SALIQQVMNGEEV
-491 TVHNEQM
+491 TIHNEQM
-498 TVSYDDLLSLD
+498 MISYDDLLTLD

-526 TYEDMKD
+526 TYEDMND
-533 DEQYIEKL
+533 DEKYIEEL
-541 YSNAHKLKVT
+541 YSNAHKLKIT
-551 GIAYNEEGSS
+551 GIAYSEGNS

-587 KNKDIDVF
+587 NNKDIDVF

-607 GLDFNDLVII
+607 GLDFNDLVTI
-617 DEDLLKDA
+617 DEDLLKEA
-625 FKVNI
+625 FIVNI

-645 QEVIMGNATEAAN
+645 QEVIMGNAKEAAT
-658 AVIAG
+658 AVTSG
-663 PNVSQLTDTFNSF
+663 PNVTQLSSAFTAMNTMMLDKYIDVYESTEGIIKEETLSTPLPQTEENSEE
-676 NYMMMNS
+676 NN
-683 YIQSYE
+683 
-689 KSHLVTAD
+689 
-697 DNGNEIV
+697 NES
-704 VDNIDEIMND
+704 NIPDVK
-714 SYYYS
+714 YL
-719 CYLKLSDEDLN
+719 YLKEELLDAIASNITGE
-730 SQSSKINGTNYKNFM
+730 NYKNAL
-745 QTIFRNSN
+745 T
-753 DENTNAMFS
+753 AMAS
-762 SLQDSDYDNLARSV
+762 QAPEEYKEYVAMLSMLQAEDYDNLAASV
-776 RMMFDDY
+776 KTSFYAYYKPVFESSLVEPVRNENGETIAKKILY
-783 FSKLKNKAD
+783 TTQHQD
-792 IEVQPGMKRIKYTV
+792 IQGQRIEIT
-806 IKGDFA
+806 
-812 SIQQGLNGIVIYGPA
+812 IYGNPMSESKK
-827 DICNIVS
+827 VS
-834 NITGNNSITEAELA
+834 TDLISSAILDETAVAYTNKSVNS
-848 EMSDLG
+848 
-854 NLVLENISDFINSFG
+854 
-869 INYVIQFEVFTD
+869 
-881 EENNSGTLVAVN
+881 
-893 NIVNNFSSLVVA
+893 IVNNYATYMVA
-905 GSIFKSVASIMEPMA
+905 ASIGKSLMSVMEPMQ
-920 DSLSGLGDKFSGDI
+920 DSFSELGDKFSGDI
-934 IEFDTKKFEQAFQFD
+934 FEFDTEKFKEAFQFE

-996 SKSHFMDVLDDY
+996 SKNHFMNILDEY
-1008 NNTVD
+1008 NENVD
-1013 EEQVLSYTDITGL
+1013 EEYKISYTDITGL
-1026 MMSSVSTIID
+1026 MMSSVATIID

-1120 NINSDI
+1120 NINTDI
-1126 TAVLDI
+1126 TAVLEI
-1132 HYAAALIA
+1132 QYAVILIA
-1140 ISVVLTLVSGLI
+1140 ISVALTLVSGLI

>member
-14 GTLVQKALDGVSLNL
+14 GNLVQKALDGVSLNL

-126 LDEVGLKEQAHK
+126 LEEVGLKEQAHK

-194 VMVSHNPELSE
+194 VMVSHNPDLSE
-205 EYATRVVRIKDGRII
+205 EYATRVVKIKDGKII
-220 DDSNPYEVEEEVEAK
+220 DDSDPYIVEEEVEAK
-235 HKNLGKARMGMFTAL
+235 HKNLGKAKMGILTAL
-250 SLSFNNLISKKG
+250 SLSFNNLVSKKG

-289 KYIDQIQEETMSS
+289 NYIDQIQEETMAS
-302 YPLTISSD
+302 YPLTIDSN
-310 TANIFS
+310 TTNIFS
-316 AIMSS
+316 AIMGRE
-321 DMRNDGEE
+321 MLNDGSQ

-337 MPMITTATNSL
+337 IPMITTAANSL
-348 GSNDLKS
+348 GTNDLKT

-360 EGNEEVYI
+360 EDNEEIYI
-368 EDINKIDYEYEVS
+368 EDINKIDYQYDVS
-381 PLIYSRDATGKIVQL
+381 PLIYSRDATGEIVQL

-440 LRGTYPSAYDEVMV
+440 LRGTYPSAYDEVLV
-454 VLSNKEMIPDLI
+454 VLNNKEMLPDLI

-478 STLIQEVMNGEEV
+478 SALIQQVMNGEEV
-491 TVHNEQM
+491 TIHNEQM
-498 TVSYDDLLSLD
+498 MISYDDLLTLD

-526 TYEDMKD
+526 TYEDMND
-533 DEQYIEKL
+533 DEKYIEEL
-541 YSNAHKLKVT
+541 YSNAHKLKIT
-551 GIAYNEEGSS
+551 GIAYSEGNS

-587 KNKDIDVF
+587 NNKDIDVF

-607 GLDFNDLVII
+607 GLDFNDLVTI
-617 DEDLLKDA
+617 DEDLLKEA
-625 FKVNI
+625 FIVNI

-645 QEVIMGNATEAAN
+645 QEVIMGNAKEAAT
-658 AVIAG
+658 AVTSG
-663 PNVSQLTDTFNSF
+663 PNVTQLSSAFTAMNTMMLDKYIDVYESTEGIIKEETLSTPLPQTEENSEE
-676 NYMMMNS
+676 NN
-683 YIQSYE
+683 
-689 KSHLVTAD
+689 
-697 DNGNEIV
+697 NES
-704 VDNIDEIMND
+704 NIPDVK
-714 SYYYS
+714 YL
-719 CYLKLSDEDLN
+719 YLKEELLDAIASNITGE
-730 SQSSKINGTNYKNFM
+730 NYKNAL
-745 QTIFRNSN
+745 T
-753 DENTNAMFS
+753 AMAS
-762 SLQDSDYDNLARSV
+762 QAPEEYKEYVAMLSMLQAEDYDNLAASV
-776 RMMFDDY
+776 KTSFYAYYKPVFESSLVEPVRNENGETIAKKILY
-783 FSKLKNKAD
+783 TTQHQD
-792 IEVQPGMKRIKYTV
+792 IQGQRIEIT
-806 IKGDFA
+806 
-812 SIQQGLNGIVIYGPA
+812 IYGNPMSESKK
-827 DICNIVS
+827 VS
-834 NITGNNSITEAELA
+834 TDLISSAILDETAVAYTNKSVNS
-848 EMSDLG
+848 
-854 NLVLENISDFINSFG
+854 
-869 INYVIQFEVFTD
+869 
-881 EENNSGTLVAVN
+881 
-893 NIVNNFSSLVVA
+893 IVNNYATYMVA
-905 GSIFKSVASIMEPMA
+905 ASIGKSLMSVMEPMQ
-920 DSLSGLGDKFSGDI
+920 DSFSELGDKFSGDI
-934 IEFDTKKFEQAFQFD
+934 FEFDTEKFKEAFQFE

-996 SKSHFMDVLDDY
+996 SKNHFMDILDEY
-1008 NNTVD
+1008 NENVD
-1013 EEQVLSYTDITGL
+1013 EEYKISYTDITGL
-1026 MMSSVSTIID
+1026 MMSSVATIID

-1120 NINSDI
+1120 NINTDI
-1126 TAVLDI
+1126 TAVLEI
-1132 HYAAALIA
+1132 QYAVILIA
-1140 ISVVLTLVSGLI
+1140 ISVALTLVSGLI

>member
-14 GTLVQKALDGVSLNL
+14 GNLVQKALDGVSLNL

-126 LDEVGLKEQAHK
+126 LEEVGLKEQAHK

-194 VMVSHNPELSE
+194 VMVSHNPDLSE
-205 EYATRVVRIKDGRII
+205 EYATRVVKIKDGKII
-220 DDSNPYEVEEEVEAK
+220 DDSDPYIVEEEVEAK
-235 HKNLGKARMGMFTAL
+235 HKNLGKAKMGILTAL
-250 SLSFNNLISKKG
+250 SLSFNNLVSKKG

-289 KYIDQIQEETMSS
+289 NYIDQIQEETMAS
-302 YPLTISSD
+302 YPLTIDSN
-310 TANIFS
+310 TTNIFS
-316 AIMSS
+316 AIMGRE
-321 DMRNDGEE
+321 MLNDGSQ

-337 MPMITTATNSL
+337 IPMITTAANSL
-348 GSNDLKS
+348 GTNDLKT

-360 EGNEEVYI
+360 EDNEEIYI
-368 EDINKIDYEYEVS
+368 EDINKIDYQYDVS
-381 PLIYSRDATGKIVQL
+381 PLIYSRDATGEIVQL

-431 FNNLSDYEL
+431 YNNLSDYEL
-440 LRGTYPSAYDEVMV
+440 LRGTYPSAYDEVLV
-454 VLSNKEMIPDLI
+454 VLNNKEMIPDLI

-478 STLIQEVMNGEEV
+478 SALIQQVMNGEEV
-491 TVHNEQM
+491 TIHNEQM
-498 TVSYDDLLSLD
+498 MISYDDLLTLD

-526 TYEDMKD
+526 TYEDMND
-533 DEQYIEKL
+533 DEKYIEEL
-541 YSNAHKLKVT
+541 YSDAHKLKIT
-551 GIAYNEEGSS
+551 GIAYSEGNS

-587 KNKDIDVF
+587 NNKDIDVF

-607 GLDFNDLVII
+607 GLDFNDLVTI
-617 DEDLLKDA
+617 DEDLLKEA
-625 FKVNI
+625 FIVNI

-645 QEVIMGNATEAAN
+645 QEVIMGNAKEAAT
-658 AVIAG
+658 AVTSG
-663 PNVSQLTDTFNSF
+663 PNVTQLSSAFTAMNTMMLDKYIDVYESTEGIIKEETLSTPLPQTEENSEE
-676 NYMMMNS
+676 NN
-683 YIQSYE
+683 
-689 KSHLVTAD
+689 
-697 DNGNEIV
+697 NES
-704 VDNIDEIMND
+704 NIPDVK
-714 SYYYS
+714 YL
-719 CYLKLSDEDLN
+719 YLKEELLDAIASNITGE
-730 SQSSKINGTNYKNFM
+730 NYKNAL
-745 QTIFRNSN
+745 T
-753 DENTNAMFS
+753 AMAS
-762 SLQDSDYDNLARSV
+762 QAPEEYKEYVAMLSMLQAEDYDNLAASV
-776 RMMFDDY
+776 KTSFYAYYKPVFESSLVEPVRNENGETIAKKILY
-783 FSKLKNKAD
+783 TTQHQD
-792 IEVQPGMKRIKYTV
+792 IQGQRIEIT
-806 IKGDFA
+806 
-812 SIQQGLNGIVIYGPA
+812 IYGNPMSESKK
-827 DICNIVS
+827 VS
-834 NITGNNSITEAELA
+834 TDLISSAILDETAVAYTNKSVNS
-848 EMSDLG
+848 
-854 NLVLENISDFINSFG
+854 
-869 INYVIQFEVFTD
+869 
-881 EENNSGTLVAVN
+881 
-893 NIVNNFSSLVVA
+893 IVNNYATYMVA
-905 GSIFKSVASIMEPMA
+905 ASIGKSLMSVMEPMQ
-920 DSLSGLGDKFSGDI
+920 DSFSELGDKFSGDI
-934 IEFDTKKFEQAFQFD
+934 FEFDTEKFKEAFQFE

-996 SKSHFMDVLDDY
+996 SKNHFMNILDEY
-1008 NNTVD
+1008 NENVD
-1013 EEQVLSYTDITGL
+1013 EEYKISYTDITGL
-1026 MMSSVSTIID
+1026 MMSSVATIID

-1132 HYAAALIA
+1132 HYAAVLIA

>member
-14 GTLVQKALDGVSLNL
+14 GNLVQKALDGVSLNL

-126 LDEVGLKEQAHK
+126 LEEVGLKEQAHK

-194 VMVSHNPELSE
+194 VMVSHNPDLSE
-205 EYATRVVRIKDGRII
+205 EYATRVVKIKDGKII
-220 DDSNPYEVEEEVEAK
+220 DDSDPYIVEEEVEAK
-235 HKNLGKARMGMFTAL
+235 HKNLGKAKMGILTAL
-250 SLSFNNLISKKG
+250 SLSFNNLVSKKG

-289 KYIDQIQEETMSS
+289 NYIDQIQEETMAS
-302 YPLTISSD
+302 YPLTIDSN
-310 TANIFS
+310 TTNIFS
-316 AIMSS
+316 AIMGRE
-321 DMRNDGEE
+321 MLNDGSQ

-337 MPMITTATNSL
+337 IPMITTAANSL
-348 GSNDLKS
+348 GTNDLKK

-360 EGNEEVYI
+360 EDNEEIYI
-368 EDINKIDYEYEVS
+368 EDINKIDYQYDVS
-381 PLIYSRDATGKIVQL
+381 PLIYSRDATSEIVQL

-431 FNNLSDYEL
+431 YNNLSDYEL
-440 LRGTYPSAYDEVMV
+440 LRGTYPSAYDEVLV
-454 VLSNKEMIPDLI
+454 VLNNKEMIPDLI

-478 STLIQEVMNGEEV
+478 SALIQQVMNGEEV
-491 TVHNEQM
+491 TIHNEQM
-498 TVSYDDLLSLD
+498 MISYDDLLTLD

-526 TYEDMKD
+526 TYEDMND
-533 DEQYIEKL
+533 DEKYIEEL
-541 YSNAHKLKVT
+541 YSNAHKLKIT
-551 GIAYNEEGSS
+551 GIAYSEGNS

-587 KNKDIDVF
+587 NNKDIDVF

-607 GLDFNDLVII
+607 GLDFNDLVTI
-617 DEDLLKDA
+617 DEDLLKEA
-625 FKVNI
+625 FIVNI

-635 DFDMMDEEKM
+635 DFDMMDEDDM
-645 QEVIMGNATEAAN
+645 QEVIMGNAKEAAT
-658 AVIAG
+658 AVTSG
-663 PNVSQLTDTFNSF
+663 PNVTQLSSAFTAMNTMMLDKYIDVYESTEGIIKEETLSTPLPQTEENSEE
-676 NYMMMNS
+676 NN
-683 YIQSYE
+683 
-689 KSHLVTAD
+689 
-697 DNGNEIV
+697 NES
-704 VDNIDEIMND
+704 NIPDVK
-714 SYYYS
+714 YL
-719 CYLKLSDEDLN
+719 YLKEELLDAIASNITGE
-730 SQSSKINGTNYKNFM
+730 NYKNAL
-745 QTIFRNSN
+745 T
-753 DENTNAMFS
+753 AMAS
-762 SLQDSDYDNLARSV
+762 QAPEEYKEYVAMLSMLQAEDYDNLAASV
-776 RMMFDDY
+776 KTSFYAYYKPVFESSLIELVRNENGETVAKKILY
-783 FSKLKNKAD
+783 TTQHQD
-792 IEVQPGMKRIKYTV
+792 IQGQRIEIT
-806 IKGDFA
+806 
-812 SIQQGLNGIVIYGPA
+812 IYGNPMSESKKVSTDLISSA
-827 DICNIVS
+827 ILDETAIVYTNKS
-834 NITGNNSITEAELA
+834 VNS
-848 EMSDLG
+848 
-854 NLVLENISDFINSFG
+854 
-869 INYVIQFEVFTD
+869 
-881 EENNSGTLVAVN
+881 
-893 NIVNNFSSLVVA
+893 IVNNYATYMVA
-905 GSIFKSVASIMEPMA
+905 ASIGKSLMSVMEPMQ
-920 DSLSGLGDKFSGDI
+920 DSFSELGDKFSGDI
-934 IEFDTKKFEQAFQFD
+934 FEFDTEKFKEAFQFE

-1132 HYAAALIA
+1132 HYAAVLIA
-1140 ISVVLTLVSGLI
+1140 ISVFLTLVSGLI

>member
-14 GTLVQKALDGVSLNL
+14 GNLVQKALDGVSLNL

-126 LDEVGLKEQAHK
+126 LEEVGLKEQAHK

-194 VMVSHNPELSE
+194 VMVSHNPDLSE
-205 EYATRVVRIKDGRII
+205 EYATRVVKIKDGKII
-220 DDSNPYEVEEEVEAK
+220 DDSDPYIVEEEVEAK
-235 HKNLGKARMGMFTAL
+235 HKNLGKAKMGILTAL
-250 SLSFNNLISKKG
+250 SLSFNNLVSKKG

-289 KYIDQIQEETMSS
+289 NYIDQIQEETMAS
-302 YPLTISSD
+302 YPLTIDSN
-310 TANIFS
+310 TTNIFS
-316 AIMSS
+316 AIMGRE
-321 DMRNDGEE
+321 MLNDGSQ

-337 MPMITTATNSL
+337 IPMITTAANSL
-348 GSNDLKS
+348 GTNDLKT

-360 EGNEEVYI
+360 EDNEEIYI
-368 EDINKIDYEYEVS
+368 EDINKIDYQYDVS
-381 PLIYSRDATGKIVQL
+381 PLIYSRDATGEIVQL

-431 FNNLSDYEL
+431 YNNLSDYEL
-440 LRGTYPSAYDEVMV
+440 LRGTYPSAYDEVLV
-454 VLSNKEMIPDLI
+454 VLNNKEMIPDLI

-478 STLIQEVMNGEEV
+478 SALIQQVMNGEEV
-491 TVHNEQM
+491 TIHNEQM
-498 TVSYDDLLSLD
+498 MISYDDLLTLD

-526 TYEDMKD
+526 TYEDMND
-533 DEQYIEKL
+533 DEKYIEEL
-541 YSNAHKLKVT
+541 YSNAHKLKIT
-551 GIAYNEEGSS
+551 GIAYSEGNS

-587 KNKDIDVF
+587 NNKDIDVF

-607 GLDFNDLVII
+607 GLDFNDLVTI
-617 DEDLLKDA
+617 DEDLLKEA
-625 FKVNI
+625 FIVNI

-645 QEVIMGNATEAAN
+645 QEVIMGNAKEAAT
-658 AVIAG
+658 AVTSG
-663 PNVSQLTDTFNSF
+663 PNVTQLSSAFTAMNTMMLDKYIDVYESTEGIIKEETLSTPLPQTEENSEE
-676 NYMMMNS
+676 NN
-683 YIQSYE
+683 
-689 KSHLVTAD
+689 
-697 DNGNEIV
+697 NES
-704 VDNIDEIMND
+704 NIPDVK
-714 SYYYS
+714 YL
-719 CYLKLSDEDLN
+719 YLKEELLDAIASNITGE
-730 SQSSKINGTNYKNFM
+730 NYKNAL
-745 QTIFRNSN
+745 T
-753 DENTNAMFS
+753 AMAS
-762 SLQDSDYDNLARSV
+762 QAPEEYKEYVAMLSMLQAEDYDNLAASV
-776 RMMFDDY
+776 KTSFYAYYKPVFESSLVEPVRNENGETIAKKILY
-783 FSKLKNKAD
+783 TTQHQD
-792 IEVQPGMKRIKYTV
+792 IQGQRIEIT
-806 IKGDFA
+806 
-812 SIQQGLNGIVIYGPA
+812 IYGNPMSESKK
-827 DICNIVS
+827 VS
-834 NITGNNSITEAELA
+834 TDLISSAILDETAIAYTNKSVNS
-848 EMSDLG
+848 
-854 NLVLENISDFINSFG
+854 
-869 INYVIQFEVFTD
+869 
-881 EENNSGTLVAVN
+881 
-893 NIVNNFSSLVVA
+893 IVNNYATYMVA
-905 GSIFKSVASIMEPMA
+905 ASIGKSLMSVMEPMQ
-920 DSLSGLGDKFSGDI
+920 DSFSELGDKFSGDI
-934 IEFDTKKFEQAFQFD
+934 FEFDTEKFKEAFQFE

-996 SKSHFMDVLDDY
+996 SKNHFMDILDEY
-1008 NNTVD
+1008 NENVD
-1013 EEQVLSYTDITGL
+1013 EEYKISYTDITGL

>member
-14 GTLVQKALDGVSLNL
+14 GNLVQKALDGVSLNL

-126 LDEVGLKEQAHK
+126 LEEVGLKEQAHK

-194 VMVSHNPELSE
+194 VMVSHNPDLSE
-205 EYATRVVRIKDGRII
+205 EYATRVVKIKDGKII
-220 DDSNPYEVEEEVEAK
+220 DDSDPYIVEEEVEAK
-235 HKNLGKARMGMFTAL
+235 HKNLGKAKMGILTAL
-250 SLSFNNLISKKG
+250 SLSFNNLVSKKG

-289 KYIDQIQEETMSS
+289 NYIDQIQEETMAS
-302 YPLTISSD
+302 YPLTIDSN
-310 TANIFS
+310 TTNIFS
-316 AIMSS
+316 AIMGRE
-321 DMRNDGEE
+321 MLNDGSQ

-337 MPMITTATNSL
+337 IPMITTAANSL
-348 GSNDLKS
+348 GTNDLKK

-360 EGNEEVYI
+360 EDNEEIYI
-368 EDINKIDYEYEVS
+368 EDINKIDYQYDVS
-381 PLIYSRDATGKIVQL
+381 PLIYSRDATGEIVQL

-431 FNNLSDYEL
+431 YNNLSDYEL
-440 LRGTYPSAYDEVMV
+440 LRGTYPSAYDEVLV
-454 VLSNKEMIPDLI
+454 VLNNKEMIPDLI

-478 STLIQEVMNGEEV
+478 SALIQQVMNGEEV
-491 TVHNEQM
+491 TIHNEQM
-498 TVSYDDLLSLD
+498 MISYDDLLTLD

-526 TYEDMKD
+526 TYEDMND
-533 DEQYIEKL
+533 DEKYIEEL
-541 YSNAHKLKVT
+541 YSNAHKLKIT
-551 GIAYNEEGSS
+551 GIAYSEGNS

-587 KNKDIDVF
+587 NNKDIDVF

-607 GLDFNDLVII
+607 GLDFNDLVTI
-617 DEDLLKDA
+617 DEDLLKEA
-625 FKVNI
+625 FIVNI

-645 QEVIMGNATEAAN
+645 QEVIMGNAKEAAT
-658 AVIAG
+658 AVTSG
-663 PNVSQLTDTFNSF
+663 PNVTQLSSAFTAMNTMMLDKYIDVYESTEGIIKEETLSTPLPQTEENS
-676 NYMMMNS
+676 
-683 YIQSYE
+683 E
-689 KSHLVTAD
+689 
-697 DNGNEIV
+697 DNNNES
-704 VDNIDEIMND
+704 NIPDVK
-714 SYYYS
+714 YL
-719 CYLKLSDEDLN
+719 YLKEELLDAIASNITGE
-730 SQSSKINGTNYKNFM
+730 NYKNAL
-745 QTIFRNSN
+745 T
-753 DENTNAMFS
+753 AMAS
-762 SLQDSDYDNLARSV
+762 QAPEEYKEYVAMLSMLQAEDYDNLAASV
-776 RMMFDDY
+776 KTSFYAYYKPVFESSLVEPVRNENGETVAKKILY
-783 FSKLKNKAD
+783 TTQHQD
-792 IEVQPGMKRIKYTV
+792 IQGQRIEIT
-806 IKGDFA
+806 
-812 SIQQGLNGIVIYGPA
+812 IYGNPMSESKK
-827 DICNIVS
+827 VS
-834 NITGNNSITEAELA
+834 TDLISSAILDETAVAYTNKSVNS
-848 EMSDLG
+848 
-854 NLVLENISDFINSFG
+854 
-869 INYVIQFEVFTD
+869 
-881 EENNSGTLVAVN
+881 
-893 NIVNNFSSLVVA
+893 IVNNYATYMVA
-905 GSIFKSVASIMEPMA
+905 ASIGKSLMSVMEPMQ
-920 DSLSGLGDKFSGDI
+920 DSFSELGDKFSGDI
-934 IEFDTKKFEQAFQFD
+934 FEFDTEKFKEAFQFE

-996 SKSHFMDVLDDY
+996 SKNHFMDILDEY
-1008 NNTVD
+1008 NENVD
-1013 EEQVLSYTDITGL
+1013 EEYKISYTDITGL
-1026 MMSSVSTIID
+1026 MMSSVATIID

-1120 NINSDI
+1120 NINTDI
-1126 TAVLDI
+1126 TAVLEI
-1132 HYAAALIA
+1132 QYAVILIA
-1140 ISVVLTLVSGLI
+1140 ISVALTLVSGLI

>member
-14 GTLVQKALDGVSLNL
+14 GNLVQKALDGVSLNL

-126 LDEVGLKEQAHK
+126 LEEVGLKEQAHK

-194 VMVSHNPELSE
+194 VMVSHNPDLSE
-205 EYATRVVRIKDGRII
+205 EYATRVVKIKDGKII
-220 DDSNPYEVEEEVEAK
+220 DDSDPYIVEEEVEAK
-235 HKNLGKARMGMFTAL
+235 HKNLGKAKMGILTAL
-250 SLSFNNLISKKG
+250 SLSFNNLVSKKG

-289 KYIDQIQEETMSS
+289 NYIDQIQEETMAS
-302 YPLTISSD
+302 YPLTIDSN
-310 TANIFS
+310 TTNIFS
-316 AIMSS
+316 AIMGRE
-321 DMRNDGEE
+321 MLNDGSQ

-337 MPMITTATNSL
+337 IPMITTAANSL
-348 GSNDLKS
+348 GTNDLKT

-360 EGNEEVYI
+360 EDNEEIYI
-368 EDINKIDYEYEVS
+368 EDINKIDYQYDVS
-381 PLIYSRDATGKIVQL
+381 PLIYSRDATGEIVQL

-440 LRGTYPSAYDEVMV
+440 LRGTYPSAYDEVLV
-454 VLSNKEMIPDLI
+454 VLNNKEMIPDLI

-478 STLIQEVMNGEEV
+478 SALIQQVMNGEEV
-491 TVHNEQM
+491 TIHNEQM
-498 TVSYDDLLSLD
+498 MISYDDLLTLD

-526 TYEDMKD
+526 TYEDMND
-533 DEQYIEKL
+533 DEKYIEEL
-541 YSNAHKLKVT
+541 YSNAHKLKIT
-551 GIAYNEEGSS
+551 GIAYSEGNS

-587 KNKDIDVF
+587 NNKDIDVF

-607 GLDFNDLVII
+607 GLDFNDLVTI
-617 DEDLLKDA
+617 DEDLLKEA
-625 FKVNI
+625 FIVNI

-645 QEVIMGNATEAAN
+645 QEVIMGNAKEAAT
-658 AVIAG
+658 AVTSG
-663 PNVSQLTDTFNSF
+663 PNVTQLSSAFTAMNTMMLDKYIDVYESTEGIIKEETLSTPLPQTEENSEE
-676 NYMMMNS
+676 NN
-683 YIQSYE
+683 
-689 KSHLVTAD
+689 
-697 DNGNEIV
+697 NES
-704 VDNIDEIMND
+704 NIPDVK
-714 SYYYS
+714 YL
-719 CYLKLSDEDLN
+719 YLKEELLDAIASNITGE
-730 SQSSKINGTNYKNFM
+730 NYKNAL
-745 QTIFRNSN
+745 T
-753 DENTNAMFS
+753 AMAS
-762 SLQDSDYDNLARSV
+762 QAPEEYKEYVAMLSMLQAEDYDNLAASV
-776 RMMFDDY
+776 KTSFYAYYKPVFESSLVEPVRNENGETIAKKILY
-783 FSKLKNKAD
+783 TTQHQD
-792 IEVQPGMKRIKYTV
+792 IQGQRIEIT
-806 IKGDFA
+806 
-812 SIQQGLNGIVIYGPA
+812 IYGNPMSESKK
-827 DICNIVS
+827 VS
-834 NITGNNSITEAELA
+834 TDLISSAILDETAVAYTNKSVNS
-848 EMSDLG
+848 
-854 NLVLENISDFINSFG
+854 
-869 INYVIQFEVFTD
+869 
-881 EENNSGTLVAVN
+881 
-893 NIVNNFSSLVVA
+893 IVNNYATYMVA
-905 GSIFKSVASIMEPMA
+905 ASIGKSLMSVMEPIQ
-920 DSLSGLGDKFSGDI
+920 DSFSELGDKFSGDI
-934 IEFDTKKFEQAFQFD
+934 FEFDTEKFKEAFQFE

-996 SKSHFMDVLDDY
+996 SKNHFMDILDEY
-1008 NNTVD
+1008 NENVD
-1013 EEQVLSYTDITGL
+1013 EEYKISYTDITGL
-1026 MMSSVSTIID
+1026 MMSSVATIID

-1132 HYAAALIA
+1132 HYAAVLIA

>member
-14 GTLVQKALDGVSLNL
+14 GNLVQKALDGVSLNL

-126 LDEVGLKEQAHK
+126 LEEVGLKEQAHK

-194 VMVSHNPELSE
+194 VMVSHNPDLSE
-205 EYATRVVRIKDGRII
+205 EYATRVVKIKDGKII
-220 DDSNPYEVEEEVEAK
+220 DDSDPYIVEEEVEAK
-235 HKNLGKARMGMFTAL
+235 HKNLGKAKMGILTAL
-250 SLSFNNLISKKG
+250 SLSFNNLVSKKG

-289 KYIDQIQEETMSS
+289 NYIDQIQEETMAS
-302 YPLTISSD
+302 YPLTIDSN
-310 TANIFS
+310 TTNIFS
-316 AIMSS
+316 AIMGRE
-321 DMRNDGEE
+321 MLNDGSQ

-337 MPMITTATNSL
+337 IPMITTAANSL
-348 GSNDLKS
+348 GTNDLKT

-360 EGNEEVYI
+360 EDNEEIYI
-368 EDINKIDYEYEVS
+368 EDINKIDYQYDVS
-381 PLIYSRDATGKIVQL
+381 PLIYSRDATGEIVQL

-431 FNNLSDYEL
+431 YNNLSDYEL
-440 LRGTYPSAYDEVMV
+440 LRGTYPSAYDEVLV
-454 VLSNKEMIPDLI
+454 VLNNKEMIPDLI

-478 STLIQEVMNGEEV
+478 SALIQQVMNGEEV
-491 TVHNEQM
+491 TIHNEQM
-498 TVSYDDLLSLD
+498 MISYDDLLTLD

-526 TYEDMKD
+526 TYEDMND
-533 DEQYIEKL
+533 DEKYIEEL
-541 YSNAHKLKVT
+541 YSDAHKLKIT
-551 GIAYNEEGSS
+551 GIAYSEGNS

-587 KNKDIDVF
+587 NNKDIDVF

-607 GLDFNDLVII
+607 GLDFNDLVTI
-617 DEDLLKDA
+617 DEDLLKEA
-625 FKVNI
+625 FIVNI

-645 QEVIMGNATEAAN
+645 QEVIMGNAKEAAT
-658 AVIAG
+658 AVTSG
-663 PNVSQLTDTFNSF
+663 PNVTQLSSAFTAMNTMMLDKYIDVYESTEGIIKEETLSTPLPQTEENSEE
-676 NYMMMNS
+676 NN
-683 YIQSYE
+683 
-689 KSHLVTAD
+689 
-697 DNGNEIV
+697 NES
-704 VDNIDEIMND
+704 NIPDVK
-714 SYYYS
+714 YL
-719 CYLKLSDEDLN
+719 YLKEELLDAIASNITGE
-730 SQSSKINGTNYKNFM
+730 NYKNAL
-745 QTIFRNSN
+745 T
-753 DENTNAMFS
+753 AMAS
-762 SLQDSDYDNLARSV
+762 QAPEEYKEYVAMLSMLQAEDYDNLAASV
-776 RMMFDDY
+776 KTSFYAYYKPVFESSLVEPVRNENGETVAKKILY
-783 FSKLKNKAD
+783 TTQHQD
-792 IEVQPGMKRIKYTV
+792 IQGQRIEIT
-806 IKGDFA
+806 
-812 SIQQGLNGIVIYGPA
+812 IYGNPMSESKK
-827 DICNIVS
+827 VS
-834 NITGNNSITEAELA
+834 TDLISSAILDETAVAYTNKSVNS
-848 EMSDLG
+848 
-854 NLVLENISDFINSFG
+854 
-869 INYVIQFEVFTD
+869 
-881 EENNSGTLVAVN
+881 
-893 NIVNNFSSLVVA
+893 IVNNYATYMVA
-905 GSIFKSVASIMEPMA
+905 ASIGKSLMSVMEPMQ
-920 DSLSGLGDKFSGDI
+920 DSFSELGDKFSGDI
-934 IEFDTKKFEQAFQFD
+934 FEFDTEKFKEAFQFE

-996 SKSHFMDVLDDY
+996 SKNHFMNILDEY
-1008 NNTVD
+1008 NENVD
-1013 EEQVLSYTDITGL
+1013 EEYKISYTDITGL
-1026 MMSSVSTIID
+1026 MMSSVATIID

-1132 HYAAALIA
+1132 HYAAVLIA

>member
-14 GTLVQKALDGVSLNL
+14 GNLVQKALDGVSLNL

-126 LDEVGLKEQAHK
+126 LEEVGLKEQAHK

-194 VMVSHNPELSE
+194 VMVSHNPDLSE
-205 EYATRVVRIKDGRII
+205 EYATRVVKIKDGKII
-220 DDSNPYEVEEEVEAK
+220 DDSDPYIVEEEVEAK
-235 HKNLGKARMGMFTAL
+235 HKNLGKAKMGILTAL
-250 SLSFNNLISKKG
+250 SLSFNNLVSKKG

-289 KYIDQIQEETMSS
+289 NYIDQIQEETMAS
-302 YPLTISSD
+302 YPLTIDSN
-310 TANIFS
+310 TTNIFS
-316 AIMSS
+316 AIMGRE
-321 DMRNDGEE
+321 MLNDGSQ

-337 MPMITTATNSL
+337 IPMITTAANSL
-348 GSNDLKS
+348 GTNDLKT

-360 EGNEEVYI
+360 EDNEEIYI
-368 EDINKIDYEYEVS
+368 EDINKIDYQYDVS
-381 PLIYSRDATGKIVQL
+381 PLIYSRDATGEIVQL

-440 LRGTYPSAYDEVMV
+440 LRGTYPSAYDEVLV
-454 VLSNKEMIPDLI
+454 VLNNKEMIPDLI

-478 STLIQEVMNGEEV
+478 SALIQQVMNGEEV
-491 TVHNEQM
+491 TIHNEQM
-498 TVSYDDLLSLD
+498 MISYDDLLTLD

-526 TYEDMKD
+526 TYEDMND
-533 DEQYIEKL
+533 DEKYIEEL
-541 YSNAHKLKVT
+541 YSNAHKLKIT
-551 GIAYNEEGSS
+551 GIAYSEGNS

-587 KNKDIDVF
+587 NNKDIDVF

-607 GLDFNDLVII
+607 GLDFNDLVTI
-617 DEDLLKDA
+617 DEDLLKEA
-625 FKVNI
+625 FIVNI

-645 QEVIMGNATEAAN
+645 QEVIMGNAKEAAT
-658 AVIAG
+658 AVTSG
-663 PNVSQLTDTFNSF
+663 PNVTQLSSAFTAMNTMMLDKYIDVYESTEGIIKEETLSTPLPQTEENSEE
-676 NYMMMNS
+676 NN
-683 YIQSYE
+683 
-689 KSHLVTAD
+689 
-697 DNGNEIV
+697 NES
-704 VDNIDEIMND
+704 NIPDVK
-714 SYYYS
+714 YL
-719 CYLKLSDEDLN
+719 YLKEELLDAIASNITGE
-730 SQSSKINGTNYKNFM
+730 NYKNAL
-745 QTIFRNSN
+745 T
-753 DENTNAMFS
+753 AMAS
-762 SLQDSDYDNLARSV
+762 QAPEEYKEYVAMLSMLQAEDYDNLAASV
-776 RMMFDDY
+776 KTSFYAYYKPVFESSLVEPVRNENGETIAKKILY
-783 FSKLKNKAD
+783 TTQHQD
-792 IEVQPGMKRIKYTV
+792 IQGQRIEIT
-806 IKGDFA
+806 
-812 SIQQGLNGIVIYGPA
+812 IYGNPMSESKK
-827 DICNIVS
+827 VS
-834 NITGNNSITEAELA
+834 TDLISSAILDETAVAYTNKSVNS
-848 EMSDLG
+848 
-854 NLVLENISDFINSFG
+854 
-869 INYVIQFEVFTD
+869 
-881 EENNSGTLVAVN
+881 
-893 NIVNNFSSLVVA
+893 IVNNYATYMVA
-905 GSIFKSVASIMEPMA
+905 ASIGKSLMSVMEPMQ
-920 DSLSGLGDKFSGDI
+920 DSFSELGDKFSGDI
-934 IEFDTKKFEQAFQFD
+934 FEFDTEKFKEAFQFE

-996 SKSHFMDVLDDY
+996 SKNHFMDILDEY
-1008 NNTVD
+1008 NENVD
-1013 EEQVLSYTDITGL
+1013 EEYKISYTDITGL
-1026 MMSSVSTIID
+1026 MMSSVATIID

-1132 HYAAALIA
+1132 HYAAVLIA

>member
-14 GTLVQKALDGVSLNL
+14 GNLVQKALDGVSLNL

-194 VMVSHNPELSE
+194 VMVSHNPDLSE
-205 EYATRVVRIKDGRII
+205 EYATRVVKIKDGKII
-220 DDSNPYEVEEEVEAK
+220 DDSDPYIVEEEVEAK
-235 HKNLGKARMGMFTAL
+235 HKNLGKAKMGILTAL
-250 SLSFNNLISKKG
+250 SLSFNNLVSKKG

-289 KYIDQIQEETMSS
+289 NYIDQIQEETMAS
-302 YPLTISSD
+302 YPLTIDSN
-310 TANIFS
+310 TTNIFS
-316 AIMSS
+316 AIMGRE
-321 DMRNDGEE
+321 MLNDGSQ

-337 MPMITTATNSL
+337 IPMITTAANSL
-348 GSNDLKS
+348 GTNDLKK

-360 EGNEEVYI
+360 EDNEEIYI
-368 EDINKIDYEYEVS
+368 EDINKIDYQYDVS
-381 PLIYSRDATGKIVQL
+381 PLIYSRDATGEIVQL

-431 FNNLSDYEL
+431 YNNLSDYEL
-440 LRGTYPSAYDEVMV
+440 LRGTYPSAYDEVLV
-454 VLSNKEMIPDLI
+454 VLNNKEMIPDLI

-478 STLIQEVMNGEEV
+478 SALIQQVMNGEEV
-491 TVHNEQM
+491 TIHNEQM
-498 TVSYDDLLSLD
+498 MISYDDLLTLD

-526 TYEDMKD
+526 TYEDMND
-533 DEQYIEKL
+533 DEKYIEEL
-541 YSNAHKLKVT
+541 YSNAHKLKIT
-551 GIAYNEEGSS
+551 GIAYSEGNS

-587 KNKDIDVF
+587 NNKDIDVF

-607 GLDFNDLVII
+607 GLDFNDLVTI
-617 DEDLLKDA
+617 DEDLLKEA
-625 FKVNI
+625 FIVNI

-645 QEVIMGNATEAAN
+645 QEVIMGNAKEAAT
-658 AVIAG
+658 AVTSG
-663 PNVSQLTDTFNSF
+663 PNVTQLSSAFTAMNTMMLDKYIDVYESTEGVIKEETLSTPLPQAEENS
-676 NYMMMNS
+676 
-683 YIQSYE
+683 E
-689 KSHLVTAD
+689 
-697 DNGNEIV
+697 DNNNES
-704 VDNIDEIMND
+704 NIPDVK
-714 SYYYS
+714 YL
-719 CYLKLSDEDLN
+719 YLKEELLDAIASNITGE
-730 SQSSKINGTNYKNFM
+730 NYKNAL
-745 QTIFRNSN
+745 T
-753 DENTNAMFS
+753 AMAS
-762 SLQDSDYDNLARSV
+762 QAPEEYKEYVAMLSMLQAEDYDNLAASV
-776 RMMFDDY
+776 KTSFYAYYKPVFESSLVEPVRNENGETVAKKILY
-783 FSKLKNKAD
+783 TTQHQD
-792 IEVQPGMKRIKYTV
+792 IQGQRIEIT
-806 IKGDFA
+806 
-812 SIQQGLNGIVIYGPA
+812 IYGNPMSESKK
-827 DICNIVS
+827 VS
-834 NITGNNSITEAELA
+834 TDLISSAILDETAVAYTNKSVNS
-848 EMSDLG
+848 
-854 NLVLENISDFINSFG
+854 
-869 INYVIQFEVFTD
+869 
-881 EENNSGTLVAVN
+881 
-893 NIVNNFSSLVVA
+893 IVNNYATYMVA
-905 GSIFKSVASIMEPMA
+905 ASIGKSLMSVMEPMQ
-920 DSLSGLGDKFSGDI
+920 DSFSELGDKFSGDI
-934 IEFDTKKFEQAFQFD
+934 FEFDTEKFKEAFQFE

-996 SKSHFMDVLDDY
+996 SKNHFMDILDEY
-1008 NNTVD
+1008 NENVD
-1013 EEQVLSYTDITGL
+1013 EEYKISYTDITGL
-1026 MMSSVSTIID
+1026 MMSSVATIID

-1120 NINSDI
+1120 NINTDI
-1126 TAVLDI
+1126 TAVLEI
-1132 HYAAALIA
+1132 QYAVILIA
-1140 ISVVLTLVSGLI
+1140 ISVALTLVSGLI

>member
-14 GTLVQKALDGVSLNL
+14 GNLVQKALDGVSLNL

-126 LDEVGLKEQAHK
+126 LEEVGLKEQAHK

-194 VMVSHNPELSE
+194 VMVSHNPDLSE
-205 EYATRVVRIKDGRII
+205 EYATRVVKIKDGKII
-220 DDSNPYEVEEEVEAK
+220 DDSDPYIVEEEVEAK
-235 HKNLGKARMGMFTAL
+235 HKNLGKAKMGILTAL
-250 SLSFNNLISKKG
+250 SLSFNNLVSKKG

-289 KYIDQIQEETMSS
+289 NYIDQIQEETMAS
-302 YPLTISSD
+302 YPLTIDSN
-310 TANIFS
+310 TTNIFS
-316 AIMSS
+316 AIMGRE
-321 DMRNDGEE
+321 MLNDGSQ

-337 MPMITTATNSL
+337 IPMITTAANSL
-348 GSNDLKS
+348 GTNDLKK

-360 EGNEEVYI
+360 EDNEEIYI
-368 EDINKIDYEYEVS
+368 EDINKIDYQYDVS
-381 PLIYSRDATGKIVQL
+381 PLIYSRDATSEIVQL

-431 FNNLSDYEL
+431 YNNLSDYEL
-440 LRGTYPSAYDEVMV
+440 LRGTYPSAYDEVLV
-454 VLSNKEMIPDLI
+454 VLNNKEMIPDLI

-478 STLIQEVMNGEEV
+478 SALIQQVMNGEEV
-491 TVHNEQM
+491 TIHNEQM
-498 TVSYDDLLSLD
+498 MISYDDLLTLD

-526 TYEDMKD
+526 TYEDMND
-533 DEQYIEKL
+533 DEKYIEEL
-541 YSNAHKLKVT
+541 YSNAHKLKIT
-551 GIAYNEEGSS
+551 GIAYSEGNS

-587 KNKDIDVF
+587 NNKDIDVF

-607 GLDFNDLVII
+607 GLDFNDLVTI
-617 DEDLLKDA
+617 DEDLLKEA
-625 FKVNI
+625 FIVNI

-635 DFDMMDEEKM
+635 DFDMMDEDDM
-645 QEVIMGNATEAAN
+645 QEVIMGNAKEAAT
-658 AVIAG
+658 AVTSG
-663 PNVSQLTDTFNSF
+663 PNVTQLSSAFTAMNTMMLDKYIDVYESTEGIIKEETLSTPLPQTEENSEE
-676 NYMMMNS
+676 NN
-683 YIQSYE
+683 
-689 KSHLVTAD
+689 
-697 DNGNEIV
+697 NES
-704 VDNIDEIMND
+704 NIPDVK
-714 SYYYS
+714 YL
-719 CYLKLSDEDLN
+719 YLKEELLDAIASNITGE
-730 SQSSKINGTNYKNFM
+730 NYKNAL
-745 QTIFRNSN
+745 T
-753 DENTNAMFS
+753 AMAS
-762 SLQDSDYDNLARSV
+762 QAPEEYKEYVAMLSMLQAEDYDNLAASV
-776 RMMFDDY
+776 KTSFYAYYKPVFESSLIELVRNENGETVAKKILY
-783 FSKLKNKAD
+783 TTQHQD
-792 IEVQPGMKRIKYTV
+792 IQGQRIEIT
-806 IKGDFA
+806 
-812 SIQQGLNGIVIYGPA
+812 IYGNPMSESKKVSTDLISSA
-827 DICNIVS
+827 ILDETAIVYTNKS
-834 NITGNNSITEAELA
+834 VNS
-848 EMSDLG
+848 
-854 NLVLENISDFINSFG
+854 
-869 INYVIQFEVFTD
+869 
-881 EENNSGTLVAVN
+881 
-893 NIVNNFSSLVVA
+893 IVNNYATYMVA
-905 GSIFKSVASIMEPMA
+905 ASIGKSLMSVMEPMQ
-920 DSLSGLGDKFSGDI
+920 DSFSELGDKFSGDI
-934 IEFDTKKFEQAFQFD
+934 FEFDTEKFKEAFQFE

-996 SKSHFMDVLDDY
+996 SKGHFMDVLDDY

-1132 HYAAALIA
+1132 HYAAVLIA
-1140 ISVVLTLVSGLI
+1140 ISVFLTLVSGLI

>member
-14 GTLVQKALDGVSLNL
+14 GNLVQKALDGVSLNL

-126 LDEVGLKEQAHK
+126 LEEVGLKEQAHK

-194 VMVSHNPELSE
+194 VMVSHNPDLSE
-205 EYATRVVRIKDGRII
+205 EYATRVVKIKDGKII
-220 DDSNPYEVEEEVEAK
+220 DDSDPYIVEEEVEAK
-235 HKNLGKARMGMFTAL
+235 HKNLGKAKMGILTAL
-250 SLSFNNLISKKG
+250 SLSFNNLVSKKG

-289 KYIDQIQEETMSS
+289 NYIDQIQEETMAS
-302 YPLTISSD
+302 YPLTIDSN
-310 TANIFS
+310 TTNIFS
-316 AIMSS
+316 AIMGRE
-321 DMRNDGEE
+321 MLNDGSQ

-337 MPMITTATNSL
+337 IPMITTAANSL
-348 GSNDLKS
+348 GTNDLKK

-360 EGNEEVYI
+360 EDNEEIYI
-368 EDINKIDYEYEVS
+368 EDINKIDYQYDVS
-381 PLIYSRDATGKIVQL
+381 PLIYSRDATGEIVQL

-431 FNNLSDYEL
+431 YNNLSDYEL
-440 LRGTYPSAYDEVMV
+440 LRGTYPSAYDEVLV
-454 VLSNKEMIPDLI
+454 VLNNKEMIPDLI

-478 STLIQEVMNGEEV
+478 SALIQQVMNGEEV
-491 TVHNEQM
+491 TIHNEQM
-498 TVSYDDLLSLD
+498 MISYDDLLTLD

-526 TYEDMKD
+526 TYEDMND
-533 DEQYIEKL
+533 DEKYIEEL
-541 YSNAHKLKVT
+541 YSNAHKLKIT
-551 GIAYNEEGSS
+551 GIAYSEGNS

-587 KNKDIDVF
+587 NNKDIDVF

-607 GLDFNDLVII
+607 GLDFNDLVTI
-617 DEDLLKDA
+617 DEDLLKEA
-625 FKVNI
+625 FIVNI

-645 QEVIMGNATEAAN
+645 QEVIMGNAKEAAT
-658 AVIAG
+658 AVTSG
-663 PNVSQLTDTFNSF
+663 PNVTQLSSAFTAMNTMMLDKYIDVYESTEGIIKEETLSTPLPQTEENSEE
-676 NYMMMNS
+676 NN
-683 YIQSYE
+683 
-689 KSHLVTAD
+689 
-697 DNGNEIV
+697 NES
-704 VDNIDEIMND
+704 NIPDVK
-714 SYYYS
+714 YL
-719 CYLKLSDEDLN
+719 YLKEELLDAIASNITGE
-730 SQSSKINGTNYKNFM
+730 NYKNAL
-745 QTIFRNSN
+745 T
-753 DENTNAMFS
+753 AMAS
-762 SLQDSDYDNLARSV
+762 QAPEEYKEYVAMLSMLQAEDYDNLAASV
-776 RMMFDDY
+776 KTSFYAYYKPVFESSLVEPVRNENGETIAKKILY
-783 FSKLKNKAD
+783 TTQHQD
-792 IEVQPGMKRIKYTV
+792 IQGQRIEIT
-806 IKGDFA
+806 
-812 SIQQGLNGIVIYGPA
+812 IYGNPMSESKK
-827 DICNIVS
+827 VS
-834 NITGNNSITEAELA
+834 TDLISSAILDETAVAYTNKSVNS
-848 EMSDLG
+848 
-854 NLVLENISDFINSFG
+854 
-869 INYVIQFEVFTD
+869 
-881 EENNSGTLVAVN
+881 
-893 NIVNNFSSLVVA
+893 IVNNYATYMVA
-905 GSIFKSVASIMEPMA
+905 ASIGKSLMSVMEPMQ
-920 DSLSGLGDKFSGDI
+920 DSFSELGDKFSGDI
-934 IEFDTKKFEQAFQFD
+934 FEFDTEKFKEAFQFE

-996 SKSHFMDVLDDY
+996 SKNHFMNILDEY
-1008 NNTVD
+1008 NENVD
-1013 EEQVLSYTDITGL
+1013 EEYKISYTDITGL
-1026 MMSSVSTIID
+1026 MMSSVATIID

-1132 HYAAALIA
+1132 HYAAVLIA

>member
-14 GTLVQKALDGVSLNL
+14 GNLVQKALDGVSLNL

-126 LDEVGLKEQAHK
+126 LEEVGLKEQAHK

-194 VMVSHNPELSE
+194 VMVSHNPDLSE
-205 EYATRVVRIKDGRII
+205 EYATRVVKIKDGKII
-220 DDSNPYEVEEEVEAK
+220 DDSDPYIVEEEVEAK
-235 HKNLGKARMGMFTAL
+235 HKNLGKAKMGILTAL
-250 SLSFNNLISKKG
+250 SLSFNNLVSKKG

-289 KYIDQIQEETMSS
+289 NYIDQIQEETMAS
-302 YPLTISSD
+302 YPLTIDSN
-310 TANIFS
+310 TTNIFS
-316 AIMSS
+316 AIMGRE
-321 DMRNDGEE
+321 MLNDGSQ

-337 MPMITTATNSL
+337 IPMITTAANSL
-348 GSNDLKS
+348 GTNDLKT

-360 EGNEEVYI
+360 EDNEEIYI
-368 EDINKIDYEYEVS
+368 EDINKIDYQYDVS
-381 PLIYSRDATGKIVQL
+381 PLIYSRDATGEIVQL

-440 LRGTYPSAYDEVMV
+440 LRGTYPSAYDEVLV
-454 VLSNKEMIPDLI
+454 VLNNKEMIPDLI

-478 STLIQEVMNGEEV
+478 SALIQQVMNGEEV
-491 TVHNEQM
+491 TIHNEQM
-498 TVSYDDLLSLD
+498 MISYDDLLTLD

-526 TYEDMKD
+526 TYEDMND
-533 DEQYIEKL
+533 DEKYIEEL
-541 YSNAHKLKVT
+541 YSNAHKLKIT
-551 GIAYNEEGSS
+551 GIAYSEGNS

-587 KNKDIDVF
+587 NNKDIDVF

-607 GLDFNDLVII
+607 GLDFNDLVTI
-617 DEDLLKDA
+617 DEDLLKEA
-625 FKVNI
+625 FIVNI

-645 QEVIMGNATEAAN
+645 QEVIMGNAKEAAT
-658 AVIAG
+658 AVTSG
-663 PNVSQLTDTFNSF
+663 PNVTQLSSAFTAMNTMMLDKYIDVYESTEGIIKEETLSTPLPQTEENSEE
-676 NYMMMNS
+676 NN
-683 YIQSYE
+683 
-689 KSHLVTAD
+689 
-697 DNGNEIV
+697 NES
-704 VDNIDEIMND
+704 NIPDVK
-714 SYYYS
+714 YL
-719 CYLKLSDEDLN
+719 YLKEELLDAIASNITGE
-730 SQSSKINGTNYKNFM
+730 NYKNAL
-745 QTIFRNSN
+745 T
-753 DENTNAMFS
+753 AMAS
-762 SLQDSDYDNLARSV
+762 QAPEEYKEYVAMLSMLQAEDYDNLAASV
-776 RMMFDDY
+776 KTSFYAYYKPVFESSLVEPVRNENGETIAKKILY
-783 FSKLKNKAD
+783 TTQHQD
-792 IEVQPGMKRIKYTV
+792 IQGQRIEIT
-806 IKGDFA
+806 
-812 SIQQGLNGIVIYGPA
+812 IYGNPMSESKK
-827 DICNIVS
+827 VS
-834 NITGNNSITEAELA
+834 TDLISSAILDETAVAYTNKSVNS
-848 EMSDLG
+848 
-854 NLVLENISDFINSFG
+854 
-869 INYVIQFEVFTD
+869 
-881 EENNSGTLVAVN
+881 
-893 NIVNNFSSLVVA
+893 IVNNYATYMVA
-905 GSIFKSVASIMEPMA
+905 ASIGKSLMSVMEPMQ
-920 DSLSGLGDKFSGDI
+920 DSFSELGDKFSGDI
-934 IEFDTKKFEQAFQFD
+934 FEFDTEKFKEAFQFE

-996 SKSHFMDVLDDY
+996 SKNHFMDILDEY
-1008 NNTVD
+1008 NENVD
-1013 EEQVLSYTDITGL
+1013 EEYKISYTDITGL
-1026 MMSSVSTIID
+1026 MMSSVATIID

-1132 HYAAALIA
+1132 QYAAVLIA

>member
-14 GTLVQKALDGVSLNL
+14 GNLVQKALDGVSLNL

-126 LDEVGLKEQAHK
+126 LEEVGLKEQAHK

-194 VMVSHNPELSE
+194 VMVSHNPDLSE
-205 EYATRVVRIKDGRII
+205 EYATRVVKIKDGKII
-220 DDSNPYEVEEEVEAK
+220 DDSDPYIVEEEVEAK
-235 HKNLGKARMGMFTAL
+235 HKNLGKAKMGILTAL
-250 SLSFNNLISKKG
+250 SLSFNNLVSKKG

-289 KYIDQIQEETMSS
+289 NYIDQIQEETMAS
-302 YPLTISSD
+302 YPLTIDSN
-310 TANIFS
+310 TTNIFS
-316 AIMSS
+316 AIMGRE
-321 DMRNDGEE
+321 MLNDGSQ

-337 MPMITTATNSL
+337 IPMITTAANSL
-348 GSNDLKS
+348 GTNDLKK

-360 EGNEEVYI
+360 EDNEEIYI
-368 EDINKIDYEYEVS
+368 EDINKIDYQYDVS
-381 PLIYSRDATGKIVQL
+381 PLIYSRDATGEIVQL

-431 FNNLSDYEL
+431 YNNLSDYEL
-440 LRGTYPSAYDEVMV
+440 LRGTYPSAYDEVLV
-454 VLSNKEMIPDLI
+454 VLNNKEMIPDLI

-478 STLIQEVMNGEEV
+478 SALIQQVMNGEEV
-491 TVHNEQM
+491 TIHNEQM
-498 TVSYDDLLSLD
+498 MISYDDLLTLD

-526 TYEDMKD
+526 TYEDMND
-533 DEQYIEKL
+533 DEKYIEEL
-541 YSNAHKLKVT
+541 YSNAHKLKIT
-551 GIAYNEEGSS
+551 GIAYSEGNS

-587 KNKDIDVF
+587 NNKDIDVF

-607 GLDFNDLVII
+607 GLDFNDLVTI
-617 DEDLLKDA
+617 DEDLLKEA
-625 FKVNI
+625 FIVNI

-645 QEVIMGNATEAAN
+645 QEVIMGNAKEAAT
-658 AVIAG
+658 AVTSG
-663 PNVSQLTDTFNSF
+663 PNVTQLSSAFTAMNTMMLDKYIDVYESTEGIIKEETLSTPLPQTEENSEE
-676 NYMMMNS
+676 NN
-683 YIQSYE
+683 
-689 KSHLVTAD
+689 
-697 DNGNEIV
+697 NES
-704 VDNIDEIMND
+704 NIPDVK
-714 SYYYS
+714 YL
-719 CYLKLSDEDLN
+719 YLKEELLDAIASNITGE
-730 SQSSKINGTNYKNFM
+730 NYKNAL
-745 QTIFRNSN
+745 T
-753 DENTNAMFS
+753 AMAS
-762 SLQDSDYDNLARSV
+762 QAPEEYKEYVAMLSMLQAEDYDNLAASV
-776 RMMFDDY
+776 KTSFYAYYKPVFESSLVEPVRNENGETIAKKILY
-783 FSKLKNKAD
+783 TTQHQD
-792 IEVQPGMKRIKYTV
+792 IQGQRIEIT
-806 IKGDFA
+806 
-812 SIQQGLNGIVIYGPA
+812 IYGNPMSESKK
-827 DICNIVS
+827 VS
-834 NITGNNSITEAELA
+834 TDLISSAILDETAVAYTNKSVNS
-848 EMSDLG
+848 
-854 NLVLENISDFINSFG
+854 
-869 INYVIQFEVFTD
+869 
-881 EENNSGTLVAVN
+881 
-893 NIVNNFSSLVVA
+893 IVNNYATYMVA
-905 GSIFKSVASIMEPMA
+905 ASIGKSLMSVMEPMQ
-920 DSLSGLGDKFSGDI
+920 DSFSELGDKFSGDI
-934 IEFDTKKFEQAFQFD
+934 FEFDTEKFKEAFQFE

-996 SKSHFMDVLDDY
+996 SKNHFMDILDEY
-1008 NNTVD
+1008 NENVD
-1013 EEQVLSYTDITGL
+1013 EEYKISYTDITGL
-1026 MMSSVSTIID
+1026 MMSSVATIID

-1120 NINSDI
+1120 NINTDI
-1126 TAVLDI
+1126 TAVLEI
-1132 HYAAALIA
+1132 QYAVILIA
-1140 ISVVLTLVSGLI
+1140 ISVALTLVSGLI